1 MLLAATLTFSQSMGA
16 AIPVA
21 AEELTAD
28 TGQETAETEES
39 VQENDDSETTGE
51 AASVPDLEDDEELSL
66 QDDAENAEEEIAEEE
81 NVSETTELSGDNTEN
96 QEAFSDGSEAGESV
110 AANEQY
116 QLNLIFEGA
125 SGGQDLLPN
134 SRVRIKSRLVDT
146 IGYSD
151 VSAYELKVAP
161 VTGGNGVKMAD
172 VSLDGQDIVLD
183 VYNKTGD
190 ARISATAF
198 INGTEVAKREF
209 WVNISEYVI
218 LPEKITDT
226 SGNEINLEVGQ
237 QLDIAKDMK
246 PQLVRYKDGKG
257 DPIPLT
263 GDNYKIV
270 MSQTGPGG
278 EEFRDYDADGLKW
291 IEVPGQDLPI
301 LERTTENS
309 TWFAL
314 LAMERLENG
323 DWHYITRHHYELT
336 SLISNDY
343 DNGHNDDSEEKS
355 SYRLVYDYQDTTGN
369 GAMLPNSQ
377 MTVKTRLADKVNYQ
391 DADDYRLEIIE
402 TSKLGDISVSQDGKN
417 LLIRSGKKTGYGCC
431 YVSVQLPDGN
441 GGYQE
446 AFRKDIWFEV
456 SEYVILPENIT
467 DASGNVINPEIGQKI
482 DLEKDMKPQLVRY
495 KNGKGDPIP
504 VTGDNYKIVISSSTD
519 GSTGEIRW
527 DYDTTN
533 WKWINVPGQELPI
546 LERTSGYET
555 RFGLTA
561 MEKDTD
567 GNWHQIARRQYNL
580 DILPGYNG
588 DDSGNFGDSGHDS
601 DDSEEKSFYNLT
613 YDLEGTTGNGAM
625 LPNSQMTATTYLEDK
640 TKDYQRVDDY
650 KLEILEQSKLAD
662 ISVSADGKKLVI
674 KSGNKTGQ
682 GCCYISVQIPDG
694 KGGYREAFRKDM
706 WFSVSEYVILPEKI
720 TDTSGNEIN
729 LEVGQ
734 QLDIAKDMKPQLVRY
749 KDGKGDPIPVTG
761 DNYKI
766 VISSWTD
773 ESTGTVYPDYD
784 TDGWKWIDVPGQEL
798 PILERTSGYGTHFGL
813 TAMEKSADGN
823 WHQIARR
830 MYEVD
835 TLPGYNGDDSGNFGD
850 SGHDSDDSEEK
861 SFYNLTYD
869 LEGTAGNEAMLPNNE
884 TTIVTDILDKT
895 SGQHPVK
902 DYKLEIIEQSK
913 LAEAT
918 VSPDGK
924 KLIIKSN
931 DKTGVGCCY
940 VAVKLLDKTGEYKE
954 AFRKDI
960 WFEVSEFMLLPENL
974 TDKNGKLLNPA
985 VGESINLANL
995 KVKLVQ
1001 YINGKGDPVEITGN
1015 DIKIVVMSWKDT
1027 ESGKLQYDY
1036 DDEAWNMQKVSGQEL
1051 PIMTRKSDDN
1061 TRLALSAMRKN
1072 KNGEWERL
1080 VRKHFEIGENSSK
1093 HSHSWKAVKTVQA
1106 TCTSKGSRTDKCTS
1120 CDGVRTVTLPAKHT
1134 AVKDAAVAAT
1144 VFKAGKKE
1152 GSHCKVCGK
1161 VLRKQIT
1168 VAKLK
1173 PTISLTT
1180 SSLKMKA
1187 GQSTTAFKAAGLA
1200 KGDYVTKVTSGN
1212 TGIVKVSSVTKKGT
1226 FRLTAGKKAGS
1237 TTVKVILASKKSA
1250 SFKVTV
1256 QRRVVKTSKITVST
1270 KSVTLKK
1277 GTTYR
1282 KLASSVKV
1290 TPVTRQEK
1298 VTYTSSN
1305 KKIVTVTSGGVI
1317 KGLKKG
1323 TATITIRSGSKRTT
1337 CKVTVK

>member
-1 MLLAATLTFSQSMGA
+1 MKKKRIAMLLAAALTFSQSMGA

-39 VQENDDSETTGE
+39 VQENGGSEITGE
-51 AASVPDLEDDEELSL
+51 TASVSDLEDDEELSL
-66 QDDAENAEEEIAEEE
+66 QDDAENAEEVAEEE
-81 NVSETTELSGDNTEN
+81 NTSEIAEISGDNTEN
-96 QEAFSDGSEAGESV
+96 QEVFSDGSEGGES
-110 AANEQY
+110 ATANEQY
-116 QLNLIFEGA
+116 QLNLIYEGT
-125 SGGQDLLPN
+125 SGSQDLLPN
-134 SRVRIKSRLVDT
+134 SRVRMKTRLVDT
-146 IGYSD
+146 TDWSA
-151 VSAYELKVAP
+151 VSTYELKVAP

-209 WVNISEYVI
+209 GINISEYVI
-218 LPEKITDT
+218 LPEKT
-226 SGNEINLEVGQ
+226 INLEAGQ

-257 DPIPLT
+257 DPIPVT

-278 EEFRDYDADGLKW
+278 EELRDYDADGLKW
-291 IEVPGQDLPI
+291 IAVPGQDLPI

-314 LAMERLENG
+314 LAMERSENG
-323 DWHYITRHHYELT
+323 DWHYITRHHYALDP
-336 SLISNDY
+336 LINSDY

-355 SYRLVYDYQDTTGN
+355 SYSLIYDYQDTTGN
-369 GAMLPNSQ
+369 GS
-377 MTVKTRLADKVNYQ
+377 
-391 DADDYRLEIIE
+391 
-402 TSKLGDISVSQDGKN
+402 
-417 LLIRSGKKTGYGCC
+417 
-431 YVSVQLPDGN
+431 
-441 GGYQE
+441 
-446 AFRKDIWFEV
+446 
-456 SEYVILPENIT
+456 
-467 DASGNVINPEIGQKI
+467 
-482 DLEKDMKPQLVRY
+482 
-495 KNGKGDPIP
+495 
-504 VTGDNYKIVISSSTD
+504 
-519 GSTGEIRW
+519 
-527 DYDTTN
+527 
-533 WKWINVPGQELPI
+533 
-546 LERTSGYET
+546 
-555 RFGLTA
+555 
-561 MEKDTD
+561 
-567 GNWHQIARRQYNL
+567 
-580 DILPGYNG
+580 
-588 DDSGNFGDSGHDS
+588 
-601 DDSEEKSFYNLT
+601 
-613 YDLEGTTGNGAM
+613 M
-625 LPNSQMTATTYLEDK
+625 LPNSQMTATTYMEDK

-650 KLEILEQSKLAD
+650 KLEILEQSKLAE

-694 KGGYREAFRKDM
+694 KGGYREAFRKDI
-706 WFSVSEYVILPEKI
+706 WFSVSEYVLLPENI
-720 TDTSGNEIN
+720 TDANGKVFIP
-729 LEVGQ
+729 EVGQ
-734 QLDIAKDMKPQLVRY
+734 QIDILNNMKPQLVRY
-749 KDGKGDPIPVTG
+749 KKGKGDPIPVTG

-766 VISSWTD
+766 VIYSETD
-773 ESTGTVYPDYD
+773 ESTGTVHRDYD
-784 TDGWKWIDVPGQEL
+784 ADGWKWIDVPGQEL
-798 PILERTSGYGTHFGL
+798 PILERTSGYGTWFAL
-813 TAMEKSADGN
+813 VAMEKSADGN

-830 MYEVD
+830 MYELD
-835 TLPGYNGDDSGNFGD
+835 TLPGYNGNDSGSFGD

-884 TTIVTDILDKT
+884 TTIMTDILDKT

-913 LAEAT
+913 LAEAA
-918 VSPDGK
+918 VSSDGK

-940 VAVKLLDKTGEYKE
+940 VAVKLLDKTGKYKE

-995 KVKLVQ
+995 KVKLIQ

-1015 DIKIVVMSWKDT
+1015 DIKIVVMSWRDT

-1036 DDEAWNMQKVSGQEL
+1036 DDEAWNMQKVFGQEL

-1061 TRLALSAMRKN
+1061 TRLALSAIRKN

-1144 VFKAGKKE
+1144 VFKAGKTE

-1161 VLRKQIT
+1161 VLRKQAS

-1173 PTISLTT
+1173 PTISLTA

-1212 TGIVKVSSVTKKGT
+1212 TGIVKVSYVTKKGT

-1256 QRRVVKTSKITVST
+1256 QNGAVKTSKITVST

-1290 TPVTRQEK
+1290 IPVTSQEK

-1305 KKIVTVTSGGVI
+1305 KKIATVTSGGVI

-1323 TATITIRSGSKRTT
+1323 TATITIRSGSKKTT

>member
-1 MLLAATLTFSQSMGA
+1 MKKKRIAMLLAAALTFSQSMSA

-21 AEELTAD
+21 AEKLTAD

-39 VQENDDSETTGE
+39 VQENGGSEITGE
-51 AASVPDLEDDEELSL
+51 TASVSDLEDDEELSL
-66 QDDAENAEEEIAEEE
+66 QDDAENAEEVAEEE
-81 NVSETTELSGDNTEN
+81 NTSEIAEISGDNTEN
-96 QEAFSDGSEAGESV
+96 QEVFSDGSEGGESA

-116 QLNLIFEGA
+116 QLNLIYEGT
-125 SGGQDLLPN
+125 SGSQDLLPN
-134 SRVRIKSRLVDT
+134 SHVRIKTRLVDT
-146 IGYSD
+146 TDWSA
-151 VSAYELKVAP
+151 VSTYELKVAP

-209 WVNISEYVI
+209 GVNISEYVI
-218 LPEKITDT
+218 LPEKT
-226 SGNEINLEVGQ
+226 INLEAGQ

-257 DPIPLT
+257 DPIPVT

-278 EEFRDYDADGLKW
+278 EELRDYDADGLKW
-291 IEVPGQDLPI
+291 IAVPGQDLPI

-314 LAMERLENG
+314 LAMERSENG
-323 DWHYITRHHYELT
+323 DWHYITRHHYALDP
-336 SLISNDY
+336 LINSDY

-355 SYRLVYDYQDTTGN
+355 SYSLIYDYQDTTGN
-369 GAMLPNSQ
+369 GS
-377 MTVKTRLADKVNYQ
+377 
-391 DADDYRLEIIE
+391 
-402 TSKLGDISVSQDGKN
+402 
-417 LLIRSGKKTGYGCC
+417 
-431 YVSVQLPDGN
+431 
-441 GGYQE
+441 
-446 AFRKDIWFEV
+446 
-456 SEYVILPENIT
+456 
-467 DASGNVINPEIGQKI
+467 
-482 DLEKDMKPQLVRY
+482 
-495 KNGKGDPIP
+495 
-504 VTGDNYKIVISSSTD
+504 
-519 GSTGEIRW
+519 
-527 DYDTTN
+527 
-533 WKWINVPGQELPI
+533 
-546 LERTSGYET
+546 
-555 RFGLTA
+555 
-561 MEKDTD
+561 
-567 GNWHQIARRQYNL
+567 
-580 DILPGYNG
+580 
-588 DDSGNFGDSGHDS
+588 
-601 DDSEEKSFYNLT
+601 
-613 YDLEGTTGNGAM
+613 M

-650 KLEILEQSKLAD
+650 KLEILEQSKLAE

-682 GCCYISVQIPDG
+682 GCCYISVQIPDE
-694 KGGYREAFRKDM
+694 KGGYREAFRKDI
-706 WFSVSEYVILPEKI
+706 WFSVSEYVLLPENI
-720 TDTSGNEIN
+720 TDANGKVFIP
-729 LEVGQ
+729 EVGQ
-734 QLDIAKDMKPQLVRY
+734 QIDILNNMKPQLVRY
-749 KDGKGDPIPVTG
+749 KKGKGDPIPVTG

-766 VISSWTD
+766 VIYSETD
-773 ESTGTVYPDYD
+773 ESTGTVHRDYD
-784 TDGWKWIDVPGQEL
+784 ADGWKWIDVPGQEL
-798 PILERTSGYGTHFGL
+798 PILERTSGYGTWFAL
-813 TAMEKSADGN
+813 VAMEKSADGN
-823 WHQIARR
+823 WYQIARR
-830 MYEVD
+830 MYELD
-835 TLPGYNGDDSGNFGD
+835 TLPGYNGNDSGSFDD

-913 LAEAT
+913 LAEAA
-918 VSPDGK
+918 VSSDGK

-940 VAVKLLDKTGEYKE
+940 VAVKLLDKTGKYKE

-995 KVKLVQ
+995 KVKLIQ

-1015 DIKIVVMSWKDT
+1015 DIKIVVMSWRDT

-1036 DDEAWNMQKVSGQEL
+1036 DEEAWNMQKVFGQEL

-1061 TRLALSAMRKN
+1061 TRLALSAIRKN

-1144 VFKAGKKE
+1144 VFKAGKTE

-1161 VLRKQIT
+1161 VLRKQAS

-1173 PTISLTT
+1173 PTISLTA

-1187 GQSTTAFKAAGLA
+1187 GQSTTAFKAAGMA

-1212 TGIVKVSSVTKKGT
+1212 TGIVKVSYVTKKGT

-1256 QRRVVKTSKITVST
+1256 QNGAVKTSKITVST

-1290 TPVTRQEK
+1290 TPVTSPEK

-1305 KKIVTVTSGGVI
+1305 KKIATVTSGGVI

-1323 TATITIRSGSKRTT
+1323 TATITIRSGSKKTT

>member
-1 MLLAATLTFSQSMGA
+1 MKKKRIAMLLVATLTFSQSMGA
-16 AIPVA
+16 VIPVA

-39 VQENDDSETTGE
+39 EEIVQENGGSETTGE

-81 NVSETTELSGDNTEN
+81 NTSETTELSGDNTEN
-96 QEAFSDGSEAGESV
+96 QEAFSDGSEAGESA

-314 LAMERLENG
+314 LAMERSENG

-336 SLISNDY
+336 SLINNDY

-355 SYRLVYDYQDTTGN
+355 SYRLIYDYQD
-369 GAMLPNSQ
+369 
-377 MTVKTRLADKVNYQ
+377 
-391 DADDYRLEIIE
+391 
-402 TSKLGDISVSQDGKN
+402 
-417 LLIRSGKKTGYGCC
+417 
-431 YVSVQLPDGN
+431 
-441 GGYQE
+441 
-446 AFRKDIWFEV
+446 
-456 SEYVILPENIT
+456 
-467 DASGNVINPEIGQKI
+467 
-482 DLEKDMKPQLVRY
+482 
-495 KNGKGDPIP
+495 
-504 VTGDNYKIVISSSTD
+504 
-519 GSTGEIRW
+519 
-527 DYDTTN
+527 
-533 WKWINVPGQELPI
+533 
-546 LERTSGYET
+546 
-555 RFGLTA
+555 
-561 MEKDTD
+561 
-567 GNWHQIARRQYNL
+567 
-580 DILPGYNG
+580 
-588 DDSGNFGDSGHDS
+588 
-601 DDSEEKSFYNLT
+601 
-613 YDLEGTTGNGAM
+613 TTGNGAM

-694 KGGYREAFRKDM
+694 KGGYREAFRKDI

-720 TDTSGNEIN
+720 TDANGNVFIP
-729 LEVGQ
+729 EVGQ

-773 ESTGTVYPDYD
+773 ESTGTVYHDYD

-798 PILERTSGYGTHFGL
+798 PILERTSGYGTYFGL

-830 MYEVD
+830 MYELD

-869 LEGTAGNEAMLPNNE
+869 LEGTAGNESMLPNNE

-902 DYKLEIIEQSK
+902 DYKLEIIEQSR

-974 TDKNGKLLNPA
+974 TDKNGRLLNPA

-1036 DDEAWNMQKVSGQEL
+1036 DDEAWNMQEVSGQEL

-1144 VFKAGKKE
+1144 VFKAGKTE

-1161 VLRKQIT
+1161 VLRKQTT

-1173 PTISLTT
+1173 PTISLTA
-1180 SSLKMKA
+1180 SSLKLKA

-1226 FRLTAGKKAGS
+1226 FRLTVGKKAGS

-1256 QRRVVKTSKITVST
+1256 QSGAVKTSRITVST

-1290 TPVTRQEK
+1290 TPVTSQEK

-1305 KKIVTVTSGGVI
+1305 KKIATVTSGGVI

-1323 TATITIRSGSKRTT
+1323 TATITIRSGSKKTT

>member
-1 MLLAATLTFSQSMGA
+1 MKKKRIAMLLVATLTFSQSMGA
-16 AIPVA
+16 VIPVA

-39 VQENDDSETTGE
+39 EEIVQENDASETTGE

-81 NVSETTELSGDNTEN
+81 NTSETTELFGDNTEN
-96 QEAFSDGSEAGESV
+96 QEAFSDGSEAGES
-110 AANEQY
+110 AEANEQY

-125 SGGQDLLPN
+125 SGSQDLLPN
-134 SRVRIKSRLVDT
+134 SHVRIKSRLVDT
-146 IGYSD
+146 IGCSD

-190 ARISATAF
+190 ARISATAS

-209 WVNISEYVI
+209 WVNI
-218 LPEKITDT
+218 
-226 SGNEINLEVGQ
+226 
-237 QLDIAKDMK
+237 
-246 PQLVRYKDGKG
+246 
-257 DPIPLT
+257 
-263 GDNYKIV
+263 
-270 MSQTGPGG
+270 
-278 EEFRDYDADGLKW
+278 
-291 IEVPGQDLPI
+291 
-301 LERTTENS
+301 
-309 TWFAL
+309 
-314 LAMERLENG
+314 
-323 DWHYITRHHYELT
+323 
-336 SLISNDY
+336 
-343 DNGHNDDSEEKS
+343 
-355 SYRLVYDYQDTTGN
+355 
-369 GAMLPNSQ
+369 
-377 MTVKTRLADKVNYQ
+377 
-391 DADDYRLEIIE
+391 
-402 TSKLGDISVSQDGKN
+402 
-417 LLIRSGKKTGYGCC
+417 
-431 YVSVQLPDGN
+431 
-441 GGYQE
+441 
-446 AFRKDIWFEV
+446 
-456 SEYVILPENIT
+456 
-467 DASGNVINPEIGQKI
+467 
-482 DLEKDMKPQLVRY
+482 
-495 KNGKGDPIP
+495 
-504 VTGDNYKIVISSSTD
+504 
-519 GSTGEIRW
+519 
-527 DYDTTN
+527 
-533 WKWINVPGQELPI
+533 
-546 LERTSGYET
+546 
-555 RFGLTA
+555 
-561 MEKDTD
+561 
-567 GNWHQIARRQYNL
+567 
-580 DILPGYNG
+580 
-588 DDSGNFGDSGHDS
+588 
-601 DDSEEKSFYNLT
+601 
-613 YDLEGTTGNGAM
+613 
-625 LPNSQMTATTYLEDK
+625 
-640 TKDYQRVDDY
+640 
-650 KLEILEQSKLAD
+650 
-662 ISVSADGKKLVI
+662 
-674 KSGNKTGQ
+674 
-682 GCCYISVQIPDG
+682 
-694 KGGYREAFRKDM
+694 
-706 WFSVSEYVILPEKI
+706 SEYVILPEKI

-773 ESTGTVYPDYD
+773 ESTGTVYHDYD

-798 PILERTSGYGTHFGL
+798 PILERTSGYGTYFGL

-830 MYEVD
+830 MYELD

-1051 PIMTRKSDDN
+1051 PIMTRKPDDN

-1256 QRRVVKTSKITVST
+1256 QRGVVKTSKITVST

-1290 TPVTRQEK
+1290 TPVTSQEK

>member
-1 MLLAATLTFSQSMGA
+1 MKKKRIAMLLAAALTFSQSMGA

-39 VQENDDSETTGE
+39 VQENGGSEITGE
-51 AASVPDLEDDEELSL
+51 TASVSDLEDDEELSL
-66 QDDAENAEEEIAEEE
+66 QDDAENAEEVAEEE
-81 NVSETTELSGDNTEN
+81 NTSEIAEISGDNTEN
-96 QEAFSDGSEAGESV
+96 QEVFSDGSEDGES
-110 AANEQY
+110 ATANEQY
-116 QLNLIFEGA
+116 QLNLIYEGT
-125 SGGQDLLPN
+125 SGSQDLLPN
-134 SRVRIKSRLVDT
+134 SHVRIKTRLVDT
-146 IGYSD
+146 TDWSD

-190 ARISATAF
+190 ARISATAS

-314 LAMERLENG
+314 LAMERSENG

-355 SYRLVYDYQDTTGN
+355 SYRLVYDYQD
-369 GAMLPNSQ
+369 
-377 MTVKTRLADKVNYQ
+377 
-391 DADDYRLEIIE
+391 
-402 TSKLGDISVSQDGKN
+402 
-417 LLIRSGKKTGYGCC
+417 
-431 YVSVQLPDGN
+431 
-441 GGYQE
+441 
-446 AFRKDIWFEV
+446 
-456 SEYVILPENIT
+456 
-467 DASGNVINPEIGQKI
+467 
-482 DLEKDMKPQLVRY
+482 
-495 KNGKGDPIP
+495 
-504 VTGDNYKIVISSSTD
+504 
-519 GSTGEIRW
+519 
-527 DYDTTN
+527 
-533 WKWINVPGQELPI
+533 
-546 LERTSGYET
+546 
-555 RFGLTA
+555 
-561 MEKDTD
+561 
-567 GNWHQIARRQYNL
+567 
-580 DILPGYNG
+580 
-588 DDSGNFGDSGHDS
+588 
-601 DDSEEKSFYNLT
+601 
-613 YDLEGTTGNGAM
+613 TTGNGAM

-734 QLDIAKDMKPQLVRY
+734 QLDIAKNMKPQLVRY

-798 PILERTSGYGTHFGL
+798 PILERTSGYGTYFGL

-830 MYEVD
+830 MYELD

-1173 PTISLTT
+1173 PTISLTA

-1256 QRRVVKTSKITVST
+1256 QRGVVKTSKITVST

-1290 TPVTRQEK
+1290 TPVTSQEK

>member
-1 MLLAATLTFSQSMGA
+1 MKKKRIAMFLAAVLTFSQSMGA
-16 AIPVA
+16 AMPVA

-39 VQENDDSETTGE
+39 VQENGGLEITGE
-51 AASVPDLEDDEELSL
+51 TASVPDLEDDEELSL
-66 QDDAENAEEEIAEEE
+66 QDDAENAEEVAEEE
-81 NVSETTELSGDNTEN
+81 NTSEIAEISGDNTEN
-96 QEAFSDGSEAGESV
+96 QEVFSDGSEGGESA
-110 AANEQY
+110 AANAQY
-116 QLNLIFEGA
+116 QLNLIYEGT
-125 SGGQDLLPN
+125 SGSQNLLPN
-134 SRVRIKSRLVDT
+134 SHVRIKTRLLDT
-146 IGYSD
+146 TDWSD

-161 VTGGNGVKMAD
+161 VTDGNGVKMAD
-172 VSLDGQDIVLD
+172 ISLDGQDIVLD
-183 VYNKTGD
+183 VGNKTGG
-190 ARISATAF
+190 ARISTTAF
-198 INGTEVAKREF
+198 INGTEVAKQEF
-209 WVNISEYVI
+209 GVNITEYVI
-218 LPEKITDT
+218 MPEKT
-226 SGNEINLEVGQ
+226 INFEAGQ

-257 DPIPLT
+257 DPIPVT

-278 EEFRDYDADGLKW
+278 EELRDYDADGLKW
-291 IEVPGQDLPI
+291 IAVPGQDLPI

-314 LAMERLENG
+314 LAMERSENE
-323 DWHYITRHHYELT
+323 DWHYITRHHYALDPLLN
-336 SLISNDY
+336 SDY

-355 SYRLVYDYQDTTGN
+355 SYSLIYDYQD
-369 GAMLPNSQ
+369 
-377 MTVKTRLADKVNYQ
+377 
-391 DADDYRLEIIE
+391 
-402 TSKLGDISVSQDGKN
+402 
-417 LLIRSGKKTGYGCC
+417 
-431 YVSVQLPDGN
+431 
-441 GGYQE
+441 
-446 AFRKDIWFEV
+446 
-456 SEYVILPENIT
+456 
-467 DASGNVINPEIGQKI
+467 
-482 DLEKDMKPQLVRY
+482 
-495 KNGKGDPIP
+495 
-504 VTGDNYKIVISSSTD
+504 
-519 GSTGEIRW
+519 
-527 DYDTTN
+527 
-533 WKWINVPGQELPI
+533 
-546 LERTSGYET
+546 
-555 RFGLTA
+555 
-561 MEKDTD
+561 
-567 GNWHQIARRQYNL
+567 
-580 DILPGYNG
+580 
-588 DDSGNFGDSGHDS
+588 
-601 DDSEEKSFYNLT
+601 
-613 YDLEGTTGNGAM
+613 TTGNGAM

-650 KLEILEQSKLAD
+650 KLEILEQSKLAE

-694 KGGYREAFRKDM
+694 KGGYREAFRKDI
-706 WFSVSEYVILPEKI
+706 WFSVSEYVLLPENI
-720 TDTSGNEIN
+720 TDANGKVFIP
-729 LEVGQ
+729 EVGQ
-734 QLDIAKDMKPQLVRY
+734 QIDILNNMKPQLVRY
-749 KDGKGDPIPVTG
+749 KKGKGDPIPVTG

-766 VISSWTD
+766 VIYSGTD
-773 ESTGTVYPDYD
+773 ESTGTVHRDYD
-784 TDGWKWIDVPGQEL
+784 ADGWKWIDVPGQEL
-798 PILERTSGYGTHFGL
+798 PILERTSGYGTWFAL
-813 TAMEKSADGN
+813 AAMEKSGDGN

-830 MYEVD
+830 MYELD
-835 TLPGYNGDDSGNFGD
+835 TLPSYNGDDSGSFGD

-869 LEGTAGNEAMLPNNE
+869 LEGTAGNETMLPNNE

-895 SGQHPVK
+895 SGRHPVK

-913 LAEAT
+913 LAEAA

-940 VAVKLLDKTGEYKE
+940 VAVKLLDKTGKYKE

-995 KVKLVQ
+995 KVKLIQ

-1015 DIKIVVMSWKDT
+1015 DIKIVVMSWRDT

-1061 TRLALSAMRKN
+1061 TRLALSAIRKN

-1134 AVKDAAVAAT
+1134 VVKDAAVAAT
-1144 VFKAGKKE
+1144 VFKAGKTE

-1161 VLRKQIT
+1161 VLRKQIS

-1173 PTISLTT
+1173 PTISLTA

-1256 QRRVVKTSKITVST
+1256 QRGAVKTSKITVST

-1290 TPVTRQEK
+1290 TPVTSQEK

-1305 KKIVTVTSGGVI
+1305 KKIATVTPGGVI

-1323 TATITIRSGSKRTT
+1323 TATITIRSGSKKTT

>member
-1 MLLAATLTFSQSMGA
+1 MKKKRIAMLLVATLTFSQSMGTV
-16 AIPVA
+16 IPAA

-39 VQENDDSETTGE
+39 EEIVQENGGSETTGE
-51 AASVPDLEDDEELSL
+51 AASVPDLEDDEELSI

-81 NVSETTELSGDNTEN
+81 NTSEITELFGDNTEN
-96 QEAFSDGSEAGESV
+96 QEVFNDGSEGGES
-110 AANEQY
+110 AEANEQY

-134 SRVRIKSRLVDT
+134 SHVRIKSRLVDT
-146 IGYSD
+146 IGCSD

-209 WVNISEYVI
+209 GVNISEYVI

-237 QLDIAKDMK
+237 QLDIEKDMK

-257 DPIPLT
+257 DPIPVT

-278 EEFRDYDADGLKW
+278 EELRDYDADGLKW

-301 LERTTENS
+301 LERTTENP

-323 DWHYITRHHYELT
+323 DWHYITRHHYELNPLNN
-336 SLISNDY
+336 SDY

-355 SYRLVYDYQDTTGN
+355 SYRLIYDYQDTTGN
-369 GAMLPNSQ
+369 
-377 MTVKTRLADKVNYQ
+377 
-391 DADDYRLEIIE
+391 E
-402 TSKLGDISVSQDGKN
+402 
-417 LLIRSGKKTGYGCC
+417 
-431 YVSVQLPDGN
+431 
-441 GGYQE
+441 
-446 AFRKDIWFEV
+446 
-456 SEYVILPENIT
+456 
-467 DASGNVINPEIGQKI
+467 
-482 DLEKDMKPQLVRY
+482 
-495 KNGKGDPIP
+495 
-504 VTGDNYKIVISSSTD
+504 
-519 GSTGEIRW
+519 
-527 DYDTTN
+527 
-533 WKWINVPGQELPI
+533 
-546 LERTSGYET
+546 
-555 RFGLTA
+555 
-561 MEKDTD
+561 
-567 GNWHQIARRQYNL
+567 
-580 DILPGYNG
+580 
-588 DDSGNFGDSGHDS
+588 
-601 DDSEEKSFYNLT
+601 
-613 YDLEGTTGNGAM
+613 AM

-720 TDTSGNEIN
+720 TDANGNVIIP
-729 LEVGQ
+729 EVGQ
-734 QLDIAKDMKPQLVRY
+734 QVDIVNNMKPQLVRY

-773 ESTGTVYPDYD
+773 ESTGTVYHDYD

-798 PILERTSGYGTHFGL
+798 PILERTSGYGTYFGL

-823 WHQIARR
+823 WYQIARW
-830 MYEVD
+830 MYELD

-960 WFEVSEFMLLPENL
+960 WFEVSEFMLIPDNL

-1120 CDGVRTVTLPAKHT
+1120 CDGIRTVTLPAKHT
-1134 AVKDAAVAAT
+1134 AVKDAAIAAT

-1173 PTISLTT
+1173 PTISLTA

-1256 QRRVVKTSKITVST
+1256 QRGAVKTSKITVST

-1290 TPVTRQEK
+1290 TPVTSQEK

-1305 KKIVTVTSGGVI
+1305 KKIATVTSGGVI

>member
-1 MLLAATLTFSQSMGA
+1 MKKKRIAMLLVATLTFSQSMGA
-16 AIPVA
+16 VIPVA

-39 VQENDDSETTGE
+39 VQENDDSETIGK

-66 QDDAENAEEEIAEEE
+66 QDDAENAEEEIAEEDT
-81 NVSETTELSGDNTEN
+81 SETTELFGDNTEN
-96 QEAFSDGSEAGESV
+96 QEAFSDGSEAGESAV
-110 AANEQY
+110 ANEQY

-209 WVNISEYVI
+209 GVNISEYVI

-323 DWHYITRHHYELT
+323 DWHYITRHHYELNPLNN
-336 SLISNDY
+336 SDY

-355 SYRLVYDYQDTTGN
+355 SYRLIYDYQD
-369 GAMLPNSQ
+369 
-377 MTVKTRLADKVNYQ
+377 
-391 DADDYRLEIIE
+391 
-402 TSKLGDISVSQDGKN
+402 
-417 LLIRSGKKTGYGCC
+417 
-431 YVSVQLPDGN
+431 
-441 GGYQE
+441 
-446 AFRKDIWFEV
+446 
-456 SEYVILPENIT
+456 
-467 DASGNVINPEIGQKI
+467 
-482 DLEKDMKPQLVRY
+482 
-495 KNGKGDPIP
+495 
-504 VTGDNYKIVISSSTD
+504 
-519 GSTGEIRW
+519 
-527 DYDTTN
+527 
-533 WKWINVPGQELPI
+533 
-546 LERTSGYET
+546 
-555 RFGLTA
+555 
-561 MEKDTD
+561 
-567 GNWHQIARRQYNL
+567 
-580 DILPGYNG
+580 
-588 DDSGNFGDSGHDS
+588 
-601 DDSEEKSFYNLT
+601 
-613 YDLEGTTGNGAM
+613 TTGNGAM

-784 TDGWKWIDVPGQEL
+784 TDVWKWIDVPGQEL
-798 PILERTSGYGTHFGL
+798 PILERTSGYGTYFGL

-830 MYEVD
+830 MYELD

-913 LAEAT
+913 LEEAT

-960 WFEVSEFMLLPENL
+960 WFEVSEFMLLPENM

-1187 GQSTTAFKAAGLA
+1187 SQSTTAFKAAGLA

-1256 QRRVVKTSKITVST
+1256 QRGVVKTSKITVST

-1290 TPVTRQEK
+1290 TPVTSQEK

>member
-1 MLLAATLTFSQSMGA
+1 MKKKRIAMLLVATLTFSQSMGTV
-16 AIPVA
+16 IPAA

-39 VQENDDSETTGE
+39 EEIVQENGGSETTEE
-51 AASVPDLEDDEELSL
+51 AASVPDLEDDEELSI

-81 NVSETTELSGDNTEN
+81 NTSEITELFGDNTEN
-96 QEAFSDGSEAGESV
+96 QEVFNDGSEGGES
-110 AANEQY
+110 AEANEQY
-116 QLNLIFEGA
+116 QLNLIFEGS

-134 SRVRIKSRLVDT
+134 SHVRIKSRLVDT
-146 IGYSD
+146 IGCSD

-209 WVNISEYVI
+209 GVNISEYVI

-257 DPIPLT
+257 DPIPVT

-270 MSQTGPGG
+270 MSQTDPGG
-278 EEFRDYDADGLKW
+278 EELRDYDADGLKW

-323 DWHYITRHHYELT
+323 DWHYITRHHYELNPLNN
-336 SLISNDY
+336 SDY

-355 SYRLVYDYQDTTGN
+355 SYRLIYDYQDTTGN
-369 GAMLPNSQ
+369 
-377 MTVKTRLADKVNYQ
+377 
-391 DADDYRLEIIE
+391 E
-402 TSKLGDISVSQDGKN
+402 
-417 LLIRSGKKTGYGCC
+417 
-431 YVSVQLPDGN
+431 
-441 GGYQE
+441 
-446 AFRKDIWFEV
+446 
-456 SEYVILPENIT
+456 
-467 DASGNVINPEIGQKI
+467 
-482 DLEKDMKPQLVRY
+482 
-495 KNGKGDPIP
+495 
-504 VTGDNYKIVISSSTD
+504 
-519 GSTGEIRW
+519 
-527 DYDTTN
+527 
-533 WKWINVPGQELPI
+533 
-546 LERTSGYET
+546 
-555 RFGLTA
+555 
-561 MEKDTD
+561 
-567 GNWHQIARRQYNL
+567 
-580 DILPGYNG
+580 
-588 DDSGNFGDSGHDS
+588 
-601 DDSEEKSFYNLT
+601 
-613 YDLEGTTGNGAM
+613 AM

-720 TDTSGNEIN
+720 TGTSGNEIN

-749 KDGKGDPIPVTG
+749 KGGKGDPIPVTG

-773 ESTGTVYPDYD
+773 ESTGTVYHDYD

-798 PILERTSGYGTHFGL
+798 PILERTSGYGTYFGL

-960 WFEVSEFMLLPENL
+960 WFEVSEFMLIPDNL

-1120 CDGVRTVTLPAKHT
+1120 CDGIRTVTLPAKHT
-1134 AVKDAAVAAT
+1134 AVKDAAIAAT

-1173 PTISLTT
+1173 PTISLTA

-1256 QRRVVKTSKITVST
+1256 QRGAVKTSKITVST

-1290 TPVTRQEK
+1290 TPVTSQEK

-1305 KKIVTVTSGGVI
+1305 KKIATVTSGGVI

>member
-1 MLLAATLTFSQSMGA
+1 MKKKRIAMLLVATLTFSQSMGA
-16 AIPVA
+16 VIPVA

-28 TGQETAETEES
+28 TGQETAETEEI
-39 VQENDDSETTGE
+39 VQKNGGSETTGE
-51 AASVPDLEDDEELSL
+51 VASVPDLEDEEELSL

-81 NVSETTELSGDNTEN
+81 NTSEITELFGDNTEN
-96 QEAFSDGSEAGESV
+96 QEAFSDGSEAGESA

-161 VTGGNGVKMAD
+161 VTGGNGAKMAD

-314 LAMERLENG
+314 LAMERSENG

-355 SYRLVYDYQDTTGN
+355 SYRLVYDYQD
-369 GAMLPNSQ
+369 
-377 MTVKTRLADKVNYQ
+377 
-391 DADDYRLEIIE
+391 
-402 TSKLGDISVSQDGKN
+402 
-417 LLIRSGKKTGYGCC
+417 
-431 YVSVQLPDGN
+431 
-441 GGYQE
+441 
-446 AFRKDIWFEV
+446 
-456 SEYVILPENIT
+456 
-467 DASGNVINPEIGQKI
+467 
-482 DLEKDMKPQLVRY
+482 
-495 KNGKGDPIP
+495 
-504 VTGDNYKIVISSSTD
+504 
-519 GSTGEIRW
+519 
-527 DYDTTN
+527 
-533 WKWINVPGQELPI
+533 
-546 LERTSGYET
+546 
-555 RFGLTA
+555 
-561 MEKDTD
+561 
-567 GNWHQIARRQYNL
+567 
-580 DILPGYNG
+580 
-588 DDSGNFGDSGHDS
+588 
-601 DDSEEKSFYNLT
+601 
-613 YDLEGTTGNGAM
+613 TTGNGAM

-773 ESTGTVYPDYD
+773 ESTGTVYHDYD
-784 TDGWKWIDVPGQEL
+784 TDVWKWIDVPGQEL
-798 PILERTSGYGTHFGL
+798 PILERTSGYGTYFGL

-830 MYEVD
+830 MYELD

-1036 DDEAWNMQKVSGQEL
+1036 DDEAWNMQKISGQEL

-1120 CDGVRTVTLPAKHT
+1120 CDGIRTVTLPAKHT

-1173 PTISLTT
+1173 PTISLTA
-1180 SSLKMKA
+1180 SSMKMKA

-1256 QRRVVKTSKITVST
+1256 QRGAVKTSKITVST

-1290 TPVTRQEK
+1290 TPVTSQEK

>member
-1 MLLAATLTFSQSMGA
+1 MKKKRIAMLLVATLTFSQSMGA
-16 AIPVA
+16 VIPVA

-28 TGQETAETEES
+28 TGQETAEAEES
-39 VQENDDSETTGE
+39 EKIVQENGGSETTGE
-51 AASVPDLEDDEELSL
+51 AASVPDLEDEEELSL

-81 NVSETTELSGDNTEN
+81 NTSEITELFGDNTEN
-96 QEAFSDGSEAGESV
+96 QEVFNDGSEGGES
-110 AANEQY
+110 AEANEQY

-134 SRVRIKSRLVDT
+134 SHVRIKSRLVDT
-146 IGYSD
+146 IGCSD
-151 VSAYELKVAP
+151 VSAYELKIAP

-190 ARISATAF
+190 ARISATAS

-314 LAMERLENG
+314 LAMERSENG

-336 SLISNDY
+336 SLINNDY

-355 SYRLVYDYQDTTGN
+355 SYRLIYDYQD
-369 GAMLPNSQ
+369 
-377 MTVKTRLADKVNYQ
+377 
-391 DADDYRLEIIE
+391 
-402 TSKLGDISVSQDGKN
+402 
-417 LLIRSGKKTGYGCC
+417 
-431 YVSVQLPDGN
+431 
-441 GGYQE
+441 
-446 AFRKDIWFEV
+446 
-456 SEYVILPENIT
+456 
-467 DASGNVINPEIGQKI
+467 
-482 DLEKDMKPQLVRY
+482 
-495 KNGKGDPIP
+495 
-504 VTGDNYKIVISSSTD
+504 
-519 GSTGEIRW
+519 
-527 DYDTTN
+527 
-533 WKWINVPGQELPI
+533 
-546 LERTSGYET
+546 
-555 RFGLTA
+555 
-561 MEKDTD
+561 
-567 GNWHQIARRQYNL
+567 
-580 DILPGYNG
+580 
-588 DDSGNFGDSGHDS
+588 
-601 DDSEEKSFYNLT
+601 
-613 YDLEGTTGNGAM
+613 TTGNGAM

-720 TDTSGNEIN
+720 TDANGNVIIPEI
-729 LEVGQ
+729 GQ
-734 QLDIAKDMKPQLVRY
+734 QVDIVNNMKPQLVRY

-773 ESTGTVYPDYD
+773 ESTGTVYHDYD

-798 PILERTSGYGTHFGL
+798 PILERTSGYGTYFGL

-830 MYEVD
+830 MYELD

-1120 CDGVRTVTLPAKHT
+1120 CDGIRTVTLPAKHT

-1173 PTISLTT
+1173 PTISLTA
-1180 SSLKMKA
+1180 SSMKMKA

-1256 QRRVVKTSKITVST
+1256 QRGAVKTSKITVST

-1290 TPVTRQEK
+1290 TPVTSQEK

>member
-1 MLLAATLTFSQSMGA
+1 MKKKRIAMLLAATLTFSQSMGA

-51 AASVPDLEDDEELSL
+51 AASVPDLKDDEELSL

-81 NVSETTELSGDNTEN
+81 NTSEITELFGDNTEN
-96 QEAFSDGSEAGESV
+96 QEVFNDGSEGGESA

-161 VTGGNGVKMAD
+161 VTGGNGAKMAD

-270 MSQTGPGG
+270 
-278 EEFRDYDADGLKW
+278 
-291 IEVPGQDLPI
+291 
-301 LERTTENS
+301 
-309 TWFAL
+309 
-314 LAMERLENG
+314 
-323 DWHYITRHHYELT
+323 
-336 SLISNDY
+336 
-343 DNGHNDDSEEKS
+343 
-355 SYRLVYDYQDTTGN
+355 
-369 GAMLPNSQ
+369 
-377 MTVKTRLADKVNYQ
+377 
-391 DADDYRLEIIE
+391 
-402 TSKLGDISVSQDGKN
+402 
-417 LLIRSGKKTGYGCC
+417 
-431 YVSVQLPDGN
+431 
-441 GGYQE
+441 
-446 AFRKDIWFEV
+446 
-456 SEYVILPENIT
+456 
-467 DASGNVINPEIGQKI
+467 
-482 DLEKDMKPQLVRY
+482 
-495 KNGKGDPIP
+495 
-504 VTGDNYKIVISSSTD
+504 
-519 GSTGEIRW
+519 
-527 DYDTTN
+527 
-533 WKWINVPGQELPI
+533 
-546 LERTSGYET
+546 
-555 RFGLTA
+555 
-561 MEKDTD
+561 
-567 GNWHQIARRQYNL
+567 
-580 DILPGYNG
+580 
-588 DDSGNFGDSGHDS
+588 
-601 DDSEEKSFYNLT
+601 
-613 YDLEGTTGNGAM
+613 
-625 LPNSQMTATTYLEDK
+625 
-640 TKDYQRVDDY
+640 
-650 KLEILEQSKLAD
+650 
-662 ISVSADGKKLVI
+662 
-674 KSGNKTGQ
+674 
-682 GCCYISVQIPDG
+682 
-694 KGGYREAFRKDM
+694 
-706 WFSVSEYVILPEKI
+706 
-720 TDTSGNEIN
+720 
-729 LEVGQ
+729 
-734 QLDIAKDMKPQLVRY
+734 
-749 KDGKGDPIPVTG
+749 
-761 DNYKI
+761 
-766 VISSWTD
+766 ISSWTD

-784 TDGWKWIDVPGQEL
+784 TDVWKWIDVPGQEL
-798 PILERTSGYGTHFGL
+798 PILERTSGYGTYFGL

-830 MYEVD
+830 MYELD

-960 WFEVSEFMLLPENL
+960 WFEVSEFMLLPENM

-1187 GQSTTAFKAAGLA
+1187 SQSTTAFKAAGLA

-1256 QRRVVKTSKITVST
+1256 QRGVVKTSKITVST

-1290 TPVTRQEK
+1290 TPVTSQEK

>member
-1 MLLAATLTFSQSMGA
+1 MKKKRIAMLLVATLTFSQSMGA
-16 AIPVA
+16 VIPVA

-39 VQENDDSETTGE
+39 EEIVQENGGSETTGE
-51 AASVPDLEDDEELSL
+51 AASVPDLEDEEELSL

-81 NVSETTELSGDNTEN
+81 NTSEITELFGDNTEN
-96 QEAFSDGSEAGESV
+96 QEVFNDGSEGGES
-110 AANEQY
+110 AEANEQY

-134 SRVRIKSRLVDT
+134 SHVRIKSRLVDT
-146 IGYSD
+146 IGCSD

-323 DWHYITRHHYELT
+323 DWHYITRHYYELNPLNN
-336 SLISNDY
+336 SDY

-355 SYRLVYDYQDTTGN
+355 SYRLVYDYQD
-369 GAMLPNSQ
+369 
-377 MTVKTRLADKVNYQ
+377 
-391 DADDYRLEIIE
+391 
-402 TSKLGDISVSQDGKN
+402 
-417 LLIRSGKKTGYGCC
+417 
-431 YVSVQLPDGN
+431 
-441 GGYQE
+441 
-446 AFRKDIWFEV
+446 
-456 SEYVILPENIT
+456 
-467 DASGNVINPEIGQKI
+467 
-482 DLEKDMKPQLVRY
+482 
-495 KNGKGDPIP
+495 
-504 VTGDNYKIVISSSTD
+504 
-519 GSTGEIRW
+519 
-527 DYDTTN
+527 
-533 WKWINVPGQELPI
+533 
-546 LERTSGYET
+546 
-555 RFGLTA
+555 
-561 MEKDTD
+561 
-567 GNWHQIARRQYNL
+567 
-580 DILPGYNG
+580 
-588 DDSGNFGDSGHDS
+588 
-601 DDSEEKSFYNLT
+601 
-613 YDLEGTTGNGAM
+613 TTGNGAM

-773 ESTGTVYPDYD
+773 ESTGTVYHDYD

-1256 QRRVVKTSKITVST
+1256 QRGVVKTSKITVST

-1290 TPVTRQEK
+1290 TPVTSQEK

-1323 TATITIRSGSKRTT
+1323 NATITIRSGSKRTT

>member
-1 MLLAATLTFSQSMGA
+1 MKKKRIAMLLVATLTFSQSMGA
-16 AIPVA
+16 VIPVA

-51 AASVPDLEDDEELSL
+51 AASVPDLKDDEELSL

-81 NVSETTELSGDNTEN
+81 NTSEITELFGDNTEN
-96 QEAFSDGSEAGESV
+96 QEVFNDGSEGGESA

-161 VTGGNGVKMAD
+161 VTGGNGAKMAD

-314 LAMERLENG
+314 LAMERSENG

-355 SYRLVYDYQDTTGN
+355 SYRLVYDYQD
-369 GAMLPNSQ
+369 
-377 MTVKTRLADKVNYQ
+377 
-391 DADDYRLEIIE
+391 
-402 TSKLGDISVSQDGKN
+402 
-417 LLIRSGKKTGYGCC
+417 
-431 YVSVQLPDGN
+431 
-441 GGYQE
+441 
-446 AFRKDIWFEV
+446 
-456 SEYVILPENIT
+456 
-467 DASGNVINPEIGQKI
+467 
-482 DLEKDMKPQLVRY
+482 
-495 KNGKGDPIP
+495 
-504 VTGDNYKIVISSSTD
+504 
-519 GSTGEIRW
+519 
-527 DYDTTN
+527 
-533 WKWINVPGQELPI
+533 
-546 LERTSGYET
+546 
-555 RFGLTA
+555 
-561 MEKDTD
+561 
-567 GNWHQIARRQYNL
+567 
-580 DILPGYNG
+580 
-588 DDSGNFGDSGHDS
+588 
-601 DDSEEKSFYNLT
+601 
-613 YDLEGTTGNGAM
+613 TTGNGAM

-773 ESTGTVYPDYD
+773 ESTGTVYHDYD

-798 PILERTSGYGTHFGL
+798 PILERTSGYGTYFGL

-830 MYEVD
+830 MYELD

-918 VSPDGK
+918 VSSDGK

-1144 VFKAGKKE
+1144 VFKAGKTE

-1161 VLRKQIT
+1161 VLRKQAS

-1173 PTISLTT
+1173 PTISLTA

-1256 QRRVVKTSKITVST
+1256 QRGVVKTSKITVST

-1290 TPVTRQEK
+1290 TPVTSQEK

-1305 KKIVTVTSGGVI
+1305 KKIATVTSGGVI
-1317 KGLKKG
+1317 KGLKK
-1323 TATITIRSGSKRTT
+1323 
-1337 CKVTVK
+1337 

>member
-1 MLLAATLTFSQSMGA
+1 MKKKRIAMLLAAALTFSQSMGA

-39 VQENDDSETTGE
+39 VQENGGSEITGE
-51 AASVPDLEDDEELSL
+51 TASVSDLEDDEELSL
-66 QDDAENAEEEIAEEE
+66 QDDAENAEEVAEEE
-81 NVSETTELSGDNTEN
+81 NTSEIAEISGDNTEN
-96 QEAFSDGSEAGESV
+96 QEVFSDGSEGGES
-110 AANEQY
+110 ATANEQY
-116 QLNLIFEGA
+116 QLNLIYEGT
-125 SGGQDLLPN
+125 SGSQDLLPN
-134 SRVRIKSRLVDT
+134 SRVRMKTRLVDT
-146 IGYSD
+146 TDWSA
-151 VSAYELKVAP
+151 VSTYELKVAP

-190 ARISATAF
+190 ARIFATAF

-209 WVNISEYVI
+209 GINISEYVI
-218 LPEKITDT
+218 LPEKT
-226 SGNEINLEVGQ
+226 INLEAGQ

-257 DPIPLT
+257 DPIPVT

-278 EEFRDYDADGLKW
+278 EELRDYDADGLKW
-291 IEVPGQDLPI
+291 IAVPGQDLPI

-314 LAMERLENG
+314 LAMERSENG
-323 DWHYITRHHYELT
+323 DWHYITRHHYALDP
-336 SLISNDY
+336 LINSDY

-355 SYRLVYDYQDTTGN
+355 SYSLIYDYQDTTGN
-369 GAMLPNSQ
+369 GS
-377 MTVKTRLADKVNYQ
+377 
-391 DADDYRLEIIE
+391 
-402 TSKLGDISVSQDGKN
+402 
-417 LLIRSGKKTGYGCC
+417 
-431 YVSVQLPDGN
+431 
-441 GGYQE
+441 
-446 AFRKDIWFEV
+446 
-456 SEYVILPENIT
+456 
-467 DASGNVINPEIGQKI
+467 
-482 DLEKDMKPQLVRY
+482 
-495 KNGKGDPIP
+495 
-504 VTGDNYKIVISSSTD
+504 
-519 GSTGEIRW
+519 
-527 DYDTTN
+527 
-533 WKWINVPGQELPI
+533 
-546 LERTSGYET
+546 
-555 RFGLTA
+555 
-561 MEKDTD
+561 
-567 GNWHQIARRQYNL
+567 
-580 DILPGYNG
+580 
-588 DDSGNFGDSGHDS
+588 
-601 DDSEEKSFYNLT
+601 
-613 YDLEGTTGNGAM
+613 M

-650 KLEILEQSKLAD
+650 KLEILEQSKLAE

-694 KGGYREAFRKDM
+694 KGGYREAFRKDI
-706 WFSVSEYVILPEKI
+706 WFSVSEYVLLPENI
-720 TDTSGNEIN
+720 TDANGKVFIP
-729 LEVGQ
+729 EVGQ
-734 QLDIAKDMKPQLVRY
+734 QIDILNNMKPQLVRY
-749 KDGKGDPIPVTG
+749 KKGKGDPIPVTG

-766 VISSWTD
+766 VIYSETD
-773 ESTGTVYPDYD
+773 ESTGTVHRDYD
-784 TDGWKWIDVPGQEL
+784 ADGWKWIDVPGQEL
-798 PILERTSGYGTHFGL
+798 PILERTSGYGTWFAL
-813 TAMEKSADGN
+813 VAMEKSADGN
-823 WHQIARR
+823 WYQIARR
-830 MYEVD
+830 MYELD
-835 TLPGYNGDDSGNFGD
+835 TLPGYNGNDSGSFGD

-913 LAEAT
+913 LAEAA
-918 VSPDGK
+918 VSSDGK

-940 VAVKLLDKTGEYKE
+940 VAVKLLDKTGKYKE

-995 KVKLVQ
+995 KVKLIQ

-1015 DIKIVVMSWKDT
+1015 DIKIVVMSWRDT

-1036 DDEAWNMQKVSGQEL
+1036 DEEAWNMQKVSGQEL

-1061 TRLALSAMRKN
+1061 TRLALSAIRKN

-1080 VRKHFEIGENSSK
+1080 VRKHFEIVENSSK

-1134 AVKDAAVAAT
+1134 VVKDAAVAAT
-1144 VFKAGKKE
+1144 VFKTGKTE

-1161 VLRKQIT
+1161 VLRKQAS

-1173 PTISLTT
+1173 PTISLTA

-1212 TGIVKVSSVTKKGT
+1212 TGIVKVSYVTKKGT

-1256 QRRVVKTSKITVST
+1256 QNGAVKTSKITVST

-1290 TPVTRQEK
+1290 TPVTSPEK

-1305 KKIVTVTSGGVI
+1305 KKIATVTSGGVI

-1323 TATITIRSGSKRTT
+1323 TATITIRSGSKKTT

>member
-1 MLLAATLTFSQSMGA
+1 MKKKRIAMLLVATLTFSQSMGA
-16 AIPVA
+16 VIPVA

-39 VQENDDSETTGE
+39 EEIVQENDASETTGE
-51 AASVPDLEDDEELSL
+51 AASVPDLEDEEELSL

-81 NVSETTELSGDNTEN
+81 NTSETTELFGDNTEN
-96 QEAFSDGSEAGESV
+96 QEVFNDGSEGGESA

-161 VTGGNGVKMAD
+161 VTGGNGAKMAD

-257 DPIPLT
+257 DPIP
-263 GDNYKIV
+263 
-270 MSQTGPGG
+270 
-278 EEFRDYDADGLKW
+278 
-291 IEVPGQDLPI
+291 
-301 LERTTENS
+301 
-309 TWFAL
+309 
-314 LAMERLENG
+314 
-323 DWHYITRHHYELT
+323 
-336 SLISNDY
+336 
-343 DNGHNDDSEEKS
+343 
-355 SYRLVYDYQDTTGN
+355 
-369 GAMLPNSQ
+369 
-377 MTVKTRLADKVNYQ
+377 
-391 DADDYRLEIIE
+391 
-402 TSKLGDISVSQDGKN
+402 
-417 LLIRSGKKTGYGCC
+417 
-431 YVSVQLPDGN
+431 
-441 GGYQE
+441 
-446 AFRKDIWFEV
+446 
-456 SEYVILPENIT
+456 
-467 DASGNVINPEIGQKI
+467 
-482 DLEKDMKPQLVRY
+482 
-495 KNGKGDPIP
+495 
-504 VTGDNYKIVISSSTD
+504 
-519 GSTGEIRW
+519 
-527 DYDTTN
+527 
-533 WKWINVPGQELPI
+533 
-546 LERTSGYET
+546 
-555 RFGLTA
+555 
-561 MEKDTD
+561 
-567 GNWHQIARRQYNL
+567 
-580 DILPGYNG
+580 
-588 DDSGNFGDSGHDS
+588 
-601 DDSEEKSFYNLT
+601 
-613 YDLEGTTGNGAM
+613 
-625 LPNSQMTATTYLEDK
+625 
-640 TKDYQRVDDY
+640 
-650 KLEILEQSKLAD
+650 
-662 ISVSADGKKLVI
+662 
-674 KSGNKTGQ
+674 
-682 GCCYISVQIPDG
+682 
-694 KGGYREAFRKDM
+694 
-706 WFSVSEYVILPEKI
+706 
-720 TDTSGNEIN
+720 
-729 LEVGQ
+729 
-734 QLDIAKDMKPQLVRY
+734 
-749 KDGKGDPIPVTG
+749 VTG

-773 ESTGTVYPDYD
+773 ESTGTVYHDYD

-798 PILERTSGYGTHFGL
+798 PILERTSGYGTYFGL

-830 MYEVD
+830 MYELD

-1173 PTISLTT
+1173 PTISLTA

-1200 KGDYVTKVTSGN
+1200 KGDYVTRVTSGN
-1212 TGIVKVSSVTKKGT
+1212 TGIVKVSSVTKKGA

-1256 QRRVVKTSKITVST
+1256 QRGVVKTSKITVST

-1290 TPVTRQEK
+1290 TPVTSQEK

-1323 TATITIRSGSKRTT
+1323 NATITIRSGSKRTT

>member
-1 MLLAATLTFSQSMGA
+1 MKKKRIAMLLVATLTFSQSMGA
-16 AIPVA
+16 VIPVA

-39 VQENDDSETTGE
+39 EEIVQENDASETTGE

-81 NVSETTELSGDNTEN
+81 NTSETTELFGDNTEN
-96 QEAFSDGSEAGESV
+96 QEAFSDGSEAGES
-110 AANEQY
+110 AEANEQY

-125 SGGQDLLPN
+125 SGSQDLLPN
-134 SRVRIKSRLVDT
+134 SHVRIKSRLVDT
-146 IGYSD
+146 IGCSD

-190 ARISATAF
+190 ARISATAS

-209 WVNISEYVI
+209 WVNI
-218 LPEKITDT
+218 
-226 SGNEINLEVGQ
+226 
-237 QLDIAKDMK
+237 
-246 PQLVRYKDGKG
+246 
-257 DPIPLT
+257 
-263 GDNYKIV
+263 
-270 MSQTGPGG
+270 
-278 EEFRDYDADGLKW
+278 
-291 IEVPGQDLPI
+291 
-301 LERTTENS
+301 
-309 TWFAL
+309 
-314 LAMERLENG
+314 
-323 DWHYITRHHYELT
+323 
-336 SLISNDY
+336 
-343 DNGHNDDSEEKS
+343 
-355 SYRLVYDYQDTTGN
+355 
-369 GAMLPNSQ
+369 
-377 MTVKTRLADKVNYQ
+377 
-391 DADDYRLEIIE
+391 
-402 TSKLGDISVSQDGKN
+402 
-417 LLIRSGKKTGYGCC
+417 
-431 YVSVQLPDGN
+431 
-441 GGYQE
+441 
-446 AFRKDIWFEV
+446 
-456 SEYVILPENIT
+456 
-467 DASGNVINPEIGQKI
+467 
-482 DLEKDMKPQLVRY
+482 
-495 KNGKGDPIP
+495 
-504 VTGDNYKIVISSSTD
+504 
-519 GSTGEIRW
+519 
-527 DYDTTN
+527 
-533 WKWINVPGQELPI
+533 
-546 LERTSGYET
+546 
-555 RFGLTA
+555 
-561 MEKDTD
+561 
-567 GNWHQIARRQYNL
+567 
-580 DILPGYNG
+580 
-588 DDSGNFGDSGHDS
+588 
-601 DDSEEKSFYNLT
+601 
-613 YDLEGTTGNGAM
+613 
-625 LPNSQMTATTYLEDK
+625 
-640 TKDYQRVDDY
+640 
-650 KLEILEQSKLAD
+650 
-662 ISVSADGKKLVI
+662 
-674 KSGNKTGQ
+674 
-682 GCCYISVQIPDG
+682 
-694 KGGYREAFRKDM
+694 
-706 WFSVSEYVILPEKI
+706 SEYVILPEKI

-773 ESTGTVYPDYD
+773 ESTGTVYHDYD

-798 PILERTSGYGTHFGL
+798 PILERTSGYGTYFGL

-830 MYEVD
+830 MYELD

-1256 QRRVVKTSKITVST
+1256 QRGVVKTSKITVST

-1290 TPVTRQEK
+1290 TPVTSQEK

>member
-1 MLLAATLTFSQSMGA
+1 
-16 AIPVA
+16 
-21 AEELTAD
+21 
-28 TGQETAETEES
+28 
-39 VQENDDSETTGE
+39 
-51 AASVPDLEDDEELSL
+51 
-66 QDDAENAEEEIAEEE
+66 
-81 NVSETTELSGDNTEN
+81 
-96 QEAFSDGSEAGESV
+96 
-110 AANEQY
+110 
-116 QLNLIFEGA
+116 
-125 SGGQDLLPN
+125 
-134 SRVRIKSRLVDT
+134 
-146 IGYSD
+146 
-151 VSAYELKVAP
+151 
-161 VTGGNGVKMAD
+161 MAD

-257 DPIPLT
+257 DPIPVT

-278 EEFRDYDADGLKW
+278 EELRDYDADGLKW
-291 IEVPGQDLPI
+291 IAVPGQDLPI

-323 DWHYITRHHYELT
+323 DWHYITRHYYELNP
-336 SLISNDY
+336 LINSDY

-355 SYRLVYDYQDTTGN
+355 SYSLIYDYQDTTGN
-369 GAMLPNSQ
+369 GS
-377 MTVKTRLADKVNYQ
+377 
-391 DADDYRLEIIE
+391 
-402 TSKLGDISVSQDGKN
+402 
-417 LLIRSGKKTGYGCC
+417 
-431 YVSVQLPDGN
+431 
-441 GGYQE
+441 
-446 AFRKDIWFEV
+446 
-456 SEYVILPENIT
+456 
-467 DASGNVINPEIGQKI
+467 
-482 DLEKDMKPQLVRY
+482 
-495 KNGKGDPIP
+495 
-504 VTGDNYKIVISSSTD
+504 
-519 GSTGEIRW
+519 
-527 DYDTTN
+527 
-533 WKWINVPGQELPI
+533 
-546 LERTSGYET
+546 
-555 RFGLTA
+555 
-561 MEKDTD
+561 
-567 GNWHQIARRQYNL
+567 
-580 DILPGYNG
+580 
-588 DDSGNFGDSGHDS
+588 
-601 DDSEEKSFYNLT
+601 
-613 YDLEGTTGNGAM
+613 M

-694 KGGYREAFRKDM
+694 KGGYREAFRKDI
-706 WFSVSEYVILPEKI
+706 WFSVSEYVLLPENI
-720 TDTSGNEIN
+720 TDANGKVFIP
-729 LEVGQ
+729 EVGQ
-734 QLDIAKDMKPQLVRY
+734 QIDILNNMKPQLVRY
-749 KDGKGDPIPVTG
+749 KKGKGDPIPVTG

-766 VISSWTD
+766 VIYSETD
-773 ESTGTVYPDYD
+773 ESTGTVHRDYD
-784 TDGWKWIDVPGQEL
+784 ADGWKWIDVPGQEL
-798 PILERTSGYGTHFGL
+798 PILERTSGYGTWFAL
-813 TAMEKSADGN
+813 VAMEKSADGN
-823 WHQIARR
+823 WYQIARR
-830 MYEVD
+830 MYELD
-835 TLPGYNGDDSGNFGD
+835 TLPGYNGNDSGSFGD

-913 LAEAT
+913 LAEAA
-918 VSPDGK
+918 VSSDGK

-995 KVKLVQ
+995 KVKLIQ

-1061 TRLALSAMRKN
+1061 TRLALSAIRKN

-1134 AVKDAAVAAT
+1134 VVKDAAVAAT
-1144 VFKAGKKE
+1144 VFKAGKTE

-1161 VLRKQIT
+1161 VLRKQAS

-1173 PTISLTT
+1173 PTISLTA

-1256 QRRVVKTSKITVST
+1256 QNGAVKTSKITVST

-1290 TPVTRQEK
+1290 TPVTSQEK

-1305 KKIVTVTSGGVI
+1305 KKIATVTSGGVI

-1323 TATITIRSGSKRTT
+1323 TATITIRSGSKKTT

>member
-1 MLLAATLTFSQSMGA
+1 MTNKGEYDSQSSNEYSIIIVEKTKMGESYEEKEDCDASGCSQSMGA

-39 VQENDDSETTGE
+39 VQENGGSEITGE
-51 AASVPDLEDDEELSL
+51 TASVSDLEDDEELSL
-66 QDDAENAEEEIAEEE
+66 QDDAENAEEVAEEE
-81 NVSETTELSGDNTEN
+81 NTSEIAEISGDNTEN
-96 QEAFSDGSEAGESV
+96 QEVFSDGSEGGES
-110 AANEQY
+110 ATANEQY
-116 QLNLIFEGA
+116 QLNLIYEGT
-125 SGGQDLLPN
+125 SGSQDLLPN
-134 SRVRIKSRLVDT
+134 SRVRMKTRLVDT
-146 IGYSD
+146 TDWSA
-151 VSAYELKVAP
+151 VSTYELKVAP

-209 WVNISEYVI
+209 GVNISEYVI
-218 LPEKITDT
+218 LPEKT
-226 SGNEINLEVGQ
+226 INLEAGQ

-257 DPIPLT
+257 DPIPVT

-278 EEFRDYDADGLKW
+278 EELRDYDADGLKW
-291 IEVPGQDLPI
+291 IAVPGQDLPI

-314 LAMERLENG
+314 LAMERSENG
-323 DWHYITRHHYELT
+323 DWHYITRHHYALDP
-336 SLISNDY
+336 LINSDY

-355 SYRLVYDYQDTTGN
+355 SYSLIYDYQDTTGN
-369 GAMLPNSQ
+369 GS
-377 MTVKTRLADKVNYQ
+377 
-391 DADDYRLEIIE
+391 
-402 TSKLGDISVSQDGKN
+402 
-417 LLIRSGKKTGYGCC
+417 
-431 YVSVQLPDGN
+431 
-441 GGYQE
+441 
-446 AFRKDIWFEV
+446 
-456 SEYVILPENIT
+456 
-467 DASGNVINPEIGQKI
+467 
-482 DLEKDMKPQLVRY
+482 
-495 KNGKGDPIP
+495 
-504 VTGDNYKIVISSSTD
+504 
-519 GSTGEIRW
+519 
-527 DYDTTN
+527 
-533 WKWINVPGQELPI
+533 
-546 LERTSGYET
+546 
-555 RFGLTA
+555 
-561 MEKDTD
+561 
-567 GNWHQIARRQYNL
+567 
-580 DILPGYNG
+580 
-588 DDSGNFGDSGHDS
+588 
-601 DDSEEKSFYNLT
+601 
-613 YDLEGTTGNGAM
+613 M

-650 KLEILEQSKLAD
+650 KLEILEQSKLAE

-694 KGGYREAFRKDM
+694 KGGYREAFRKDI
-706 WFSVSEYVILPEKI
+706 WFSVSEYVLLPENI
-720 TDTSGNEIN
+720 TDANGKVFIP
-729 LEVGQ
+729 EVGQ
-734 QLDIAKDMKPQLVRY
+734 QIDILNNMKPQLVRY
-749 KDGKGDPIPVTG
+749 KKGKGDPIPVTG

-766 VISSWTD
+766 VIYSETD
-773 ESTGTVYPDYD
+773 ESTGTVHRDYD
-784 TDGWKWIDVPGQEL
+784 ADGWKWIDVPGQEL
-798 PILERTSGYGTHFGL
+798 PILERTSGYGTWFAL
-813 TAMEKSADGN
+813 VAMEKSADGN

-830 MYEVD
+830 MYELD
-835 TLPGYNGDDSGNFGD
+835 TLPGYNGNDSGSFGD

-884 TTIVTDILDKT
+884 TTIMTDILDKT

-913 LAEAT
+913 LAEAA
-918 VSPDGK
+918 VSSDGK

-940 VAVKLLDKTGEYKE
+940 VAVKLLDKTGKYKE

-995 KVKLVQ
+995 KVKLIQ

-1015 DIKIVVMSWKDT
+1015 DIKIVVMSWRDT

-1036 DDEAWNMQKVSGQEL
+1036 DEEAWNMQKVSGQEL
-1051 PIMTRKSDDN
+1051 PIMTRRSDDN
-1061 TRLALSAMRKN
+1061 TRLALSAIRKN

-1134 AVKDAAVAAT
+1134 VVKDAAVAAT
-1144 VFKAGKKE
+1144 VFKAGKTE

-1161 VLRKQIT
+1161 VLRKQAS

-1173 PTISLTT
+1173 PTISLTA

-1187 GQSTTAFKAAGLA
+1187 DQSTTAFKAAGLA

-1256 QRRVVKTSKITVST
+1256 QNGAVKTSKITVST

-1290 TPVTRQEK
+1290 TPVTSPEK

-1305 KKIVTVTSGGVI
+1305 KKIATVTSGGVI

-1323 TATITIRSGSKRTT
+1323 TATITIRSGSKKTT

>member
-1 MLLAATLTFSQSMGA
+1 MKKKRIAMLLVATLTFSQSMGA
-16 AIPVA
+16 VIPVA

-39 VQENDDSETTGE
+39 EEIVQENGGSETTGE

-81 NVSETTELSGDNTEN
+81 NVSETTELFGDNTEN
-96 QEAFSDGSEAGESV
+96 QEVFSDGSEGGES
-110 AANEQY
+110 AEANEQY

-209 WVNISEYVI
+209 GVNISEYVI

-257 DPIPLT
+257 DPIPVT

-278 EEFRDYDADGLKW
+278 EELRDYDADGLKW

-369 GAMLPNSQ
+369 
-377 MTVKTRLADKVNYQ
+377 
-391 DADDYRLEIIE
+391 E
-402 TSKLGDISVSQDGKN
+402 
-417 LLIRSGKKTGYGCC
+417 
-431 YVSVQLPDGN
+431 
-441 GGYQE
+441 
-446 AFRKDIWFEV
+446 
-456 SEYVILPENIT
+456 
-467 DASGNVINPEIGQKI
+467 
-482 DLEKDMKPQLVRY
+482 
-495 KNGKGDPIP
+495 
-504 VTGDNYKIVISSSTD
+504 
-519 GSTGEIRW
+519 
-527 DYDTTN
+527 
-533 WKWINVPGQELPI
+533 
-546 LERTSGYET
+546 
-555 RFGLTA
+555 
-561 MEKDTD
+561 
-567 GNWHQIARRQYNL
+567 
-580 DILPGYNG
+580 
-588 DDSGNFGDSGHDS
+588 
-601 DDSEEKSFYNLT
+601 
-613 YDLEGTTGNGAM
+613 AM

-720 TDTSGNEIN
+720 TDANGNVIIP
-729 LEVGQ
+729 EVGQ
-734 QLDIAKDMKPQLVRY
+734 QVDIVNNMKPQLVRY

-773 ESTGTVYPDYD
+773 ESTGTVYHDYD

-798 PILERTSGYGTHFGL
+798 PILERTSGYGTYFGL

-1120 CDGVRTVTLPAKHT
+1120 CDGIRTVTLPAKHT
-1134 AVKDAAVAAT
+1134 AVKDAAIAAT

-1173 PTISLTT
+1173 PTISLTA

-1256 QRRVVKTSKITVST
+1256 QRGAVKTSKITVST

-1290 TPVTRQEK
+1290 TPVTSQEK

-1305 KKIVTVTSGGVI
+1305 KKIATVTSGGVI

>member
-1 MLLAATLTFSQSMGA
+1 MKKKRIAMLLVATLTFSQSMGA
-16 AIPVA
+16 VIPVA

-28 TGQETAETEES
+28 TGQETAETEEI
-39 VQENDDSETTGE
+39 VQKNGGSETTGE
-51 AASVPDLEDDEELSL
+51 VASVPDLEDEEELSL

-81 NVSETTELSGDNTEN
+81 NTSEITELFGDNTEN
-96 QEAFSDGSEAGESV
+96 QEAFSDGSEAGESA

-161 VTGGNGVKMAD
+161 VTGGNGAKMAD

-257 DPIPLT
+257 DPIP
-263 GDNYKIV
+263 
-270 MSQTGPGG
+270 
-278 EEFRDYDADGLKW
+278 
-291 IEVPGQDLPI
+291 
-301 LERTTENS
+301 
-309 TWFAL
+309 
-314 LAMERLENG
+314 
-323 DWHYITRHHYELT
+323 
-336 SLISNDY
+336 
-343 DNGHNDDSEEKS
+343 
-355 SYRLVYDYQDTTGN
+355 
-369 GAMLPNSQ
+369 
-377 MTVKTRLADKVNYQ
+377 
-391 DADDYRLEIIE
+391 
-402 TSKLGDISVSQDGKN
+402 
-417 LLIRSGKKTGYGCC
+417 
-431 YVSVQLPDGN
+431 
-441 GGYQE
+441 
-446 AFRKDIWFEV
+446 
-456 SEYVILPENIT
+456 
-467 DASGNVINPEIGQKI
+467 
-482 DLEKDMKPQLVRY
+482 
-495 KNGKGDPIP
+495 
-504 VTGDNYKIVISSSTD
+504 
-519 GSTGEIRW
+519 
-527 DYDTTN
+527 
-533 WKWINVPGQELPI
+533 
-546 LERTSGYET
+546 
-555 RFGLTA
+555 
-561 MEKDTD
+561 
-567 GNWHQIARRQYNL
+567 
-580 DILPGYNG
+580 
-588 DDSGNFGDSGHDS
+588 
-601 DDSEEKSFYNLT
+601 
-613 YDLEGTTGNGAM
+613 
-625 LPNSQMTATTYLEDK
+625 
-640 TKDYQRVDDY
+640 
-650 KLEILEQSKLAD
+650 
-662 ISVSADGKKLVI
+662 
-674 KSGNKTGQ
+674 
-682 GCCYISVQIPDG
+682 
-694 KGGYREAFRKDM
+694 
-706 WFSVSEYVILPEKI
+706 
-720 TDTSGNEIN
+720 
-729 LEVGQ
+729 
-734 QLDIAKDMKPQLVRY
+734 
-749 KDGKGDPIPVTG
+749 VTG

-773 ESTGTVYPDYD
+773 ESTGTVYHDYD

-798 PILERTSGYGTHFGL
+798 PILERTSGYGTYFGL
-813 TAMEKSADGN
+813 TAMEKSVDGN
-823 WHQIARR
+823 WYQIARR
-830 MYEVD
+830 MYELD

-1080 VRKHFEIGENSSK
+1080 LRKHFEIGENSSK

-1173 PTISLTT
+1173 PTISLTA

-1200 KGDYVTKVTSGN
+1200 KGDYVTRVTSGN
-1212 TGIVKVSSVTKKGT
+1212 TGIVKVSSVTKKGA

-1256 QRRVVKTSKITVST
+1256 QRGVVKTSKITVST

-1290 TPVTRQEK
+1290 TPVTSQEK

-1323 TATITIRSGSKRTT
+1323 NATITIRSGSKRTT

>member
-1 MLLAATLTFSQSMGA
+1 MKKKRIAMLLAAALTFSQSMGA

-39 VQENDDSETTGE
+39 VQENGGSEITGE
-51 AASVPDLEDDEELSL
+51 TASVSDLEDDEELSL
-66 QDDAENAEEEIAEEE
+66 QDDAENAEEVAEEE
-81 NVSETTELSGDNTEN
+81 NTSEIAEISGDNTEN
-96 QEAFSDGSEAGESV
+96 QEVFSDGSEGGES
-110 AANEQY
+110 ATANEQY
-116 QLNLIFEGA
+116 QLNLIYEGT
-125 SGGQDLLPN
+125 SGSQDLLPN
-134 SRVRIKSRLVDT
+134 SRVRMKTRLVDT
-146 IGYSD
+146 TDWSA
-151 VSAYELKVAP
+151 VSTYELKVAP

-209 WVNISEYVI
+209 GINISEYVI
-218 LPEKITDT
+218 LPEKT
-226 SGNEINLEVGQ
+226 INLE
-237 QLDIAKDMK
+237 A
-246 PQLVRYKDGKG
+246 
-257 DPIPLT
+257 
-263 GDNYKIV
+263 
-270 MSQTGPGG
+270 
-278 EEFRDYDADGLKW
+278 
-291 IEVPGQDLPI
+291 
-301 LERTTENS
+301 
-309 TWFAL
+309 
-314 LAMERLENG
+314 
-323 DWHYITRHHYELT
+323 
-336 SLISNDY
+336 
-343 DNGHNDDSEEKS
+343 
-355 SYRLVYDYQDTTGN
+355 
-369 GAMLPNSQ
+369 
-377 MTVKTRLADKVNYQ
+377 
-391 DADDYRLEIIE
+391 
-402 TSKLGDISVSQDGKN
+402 
-417 LLIRSGKKTGYGCC
+417 
-431 YVSVQLPDGN
+431 
-441 GGYQE
+441 
-446 AFRKDIWFEV
+446 
-456 SEYVILPENIT
+456 
-467 DASGNVINPEIGQKI
+467 
-482 DLEKDMKPQLVRY
+482 
-495 KNGKGDPIP
+495 
-504 VTGDNYKIVISSSTD
+504 
-519 GSTGEIRW
+519 
-527 DYDTTN
+527 
-533 WKWINVPGQELPI
+533 
-546 LERTSGYET
+546 
-555 RFGLTA
+555 
-561 MEKDTD
+561 
-567 GNWHQIARRQYNL
+567 
-580 DILPGYNG
+580 
-588 DDSGNFGDSGHDS
+588 
-601 DDSEEKSFYNLT
+601 
-613 YDLEGTTGNGAM
+613 
-625 LPNSQMTATTYLEDK
+625 
-640 TKDYQRVDDY
+640 
-650 KLEILEQSKLAD
+650 
-662 ISVSADGKKLVI
+662 
-674 KSGNKTGQ
+674 
-682 GCCYISVQIPDG
+682 
-694 KGGYREAFRKDM
+694 
-706 WFSVSEYVILPEKI
+706 
-720 TDTSGNEIN
+720 
-729 LEVGQ
+729 GQ

-766 VISSWTD
+766 VMSQTGPGGEELRDYDADGLKWIAVPGQDLPILERTTENSTWFALLAMEKSENGDWHYITRHHYALDPLINSDYDNGHNDDSEEKSSYSLIYDYQDTTGNGSMLPNSQMTAITYLEDKTKDYQRVDDYKLEILEQSKLAEISVSADGKKLVIKSGNKTGQGCCYISVQIPDEKGGYREAFRKDIWFSVSEYVLLPENITDANGKVFIPEVGQQIDILNNMKPQLVRYKKGKGDPIPVTGDNYKIVIYSETD
-773 ESTGTVYPDYD
+773 ESTGTVHRDYD
-784 TDGWKWIDVPGQEL
+784 ADGWKWIDVPGQEL
-798 PILERTSGYGTHFGL
+798 PILERTSGYGTWFAL
-813 TAMEKSADGN
+813 VAMEKSADGN
-823 WHQIARR
+823 WYQIARR
-830 MYEVD
+830 MYELD
-835 TLPGYNGDDSGNFGD
+835 TLPGYNGNDSGSFGD

-913 LAEAT
+913 LAEAA
-918 VSPDGK
+918 VSSDGK

-940 VAVKLLDKTGEYKE
+940 VAVKLLDKTGKYKE

-995 KVKLVQ
+995 KVKLIQ

-1015 DIKIVVMSWKDT
+1015 DIKIVVMSWRDT

-1036 DDEAWNMQKVSGQEL
+1036 DEEAWNMQKVSGQEL

-1061 TRLALSAMRKN
+1061 TRLALSAIRKN

-1144 VFKAGKKE
+1144 VFKAGKTE

-1161 VLRKQIT
+1161 VLRKQAS

-1173 PTISLTT
+1173 PTISLTA

-1212 TGIVKVSSVTKKGT
+1212 TGIVKVSYVTKKGT

-1256 QRRVVKTSKITVST
+1256 QNGAVKTSKITVST

-1290 TPVTRQEK
+1290 TPVTSQEK

-1305 KKIVTVTSGGVI
+1305 KKIATVTSGGVI

-1323 TATITIRSGSKRTT
+1323 TATITIRSGSKKTT

>member
-1 MLLAATLTFSQSMGA
+1 MKKKRIAMLLVATLTFSQSMGA
-16 AIPVA
+16 VIPVA

-39 VQENDDSETTGE
+39 EEIVQENGGSETTGE

-81 NVSETTELSGDNTEN
+81 NVSETTELFGDNTEN
-96 QEAFSDGSEAGESV
+96 QEVFSDGSEGGES
-110 AANEQY
+110 AEANEQY

-209 WVNISEYVI
+209 GVNISEYVI

-257 DPIPLT
+257 DPIPVT

-278 EEFRDYDADGLKW
+278 EELRDYDADGLKW

-323 DWHYITRHHYELT
+323 DWHYITRHHYELNPLNN
-336 SLISNDY
+336 SDY

-355 SYRLVYDYQDTTGN
+355 SYRLIYDYQDTTGN
-369 GAMLPNSQ
+369 
-377 MTVKTRLADKVNYQ
+377 
-391 DADDYRLEIIE
+391 E
-402 TSKLGDISVSQDGKN
+402 
-417 LLIRSGKKTGYGCC
+417 
-431 YVSVQLPDGN
+431 
-441 GGYQE
+441 
-446 AFRKDIWFEV
+446 
-456 SEYVILPENIT
+456 
-467 DASGNVINPEIGQKI
+467 
-482 DLEKDMKPQLVRY
+482 
-495 KNGKGDPIP
+495 
-504 VTGDNYKIVISSSTD
+504 
-519 GSTGEIRW
+519 
-527 DYDTTN
+527 
-533 WKWINVPGQELPI
+533 
-546 LERTSGYET
+546 
-555 RFGLTA
+555 
-561 MEKDTD
+561 
-567 GNWHQIARRQYNL
+567 
-580 DILPGYNG
+580 
-588 DDSGNFGDSGHDS
+588 
-601 DDSEEKSFYNLT
+601 
-613 YDLEGTTGNGAM
+613 AM

-749 KDGKGDPIPVTG
+749 KGGKGDPIPVTG

-773 ESTGTVYPDYD
+773 ESTGTVYHDYD

-798 PILERTSGYGTHFGL
+798 PILERTSGYGTYFGL

-960 WFEVSEFMLLPENL
+960 WFEVSEFMLIPDNL

-1015 DIKIVVMSWKDT
+1015 DIKIVVMSWKNT

-1093 HSHSWKAVKTVQA
+1093 HSHNWKAVKTVQA

-1120 CDGVRTVTLPAKHT
+1120 CDGIRTVTLPAKHT
-1134 AVKDAAVAAT
+1134 AVKDAAIAAT

-1173 PTISLTT
+1173 PTISLTA

-1256 QRRVVKTSKITVST
+1256 QRGAVKTSKITVST

-1290 TPVTRQEK
+1290 TPVTSQEK

-1305 KKIVTVTSGGVI
+1305 KKIATVTSGGVI

>member
-1 MLLAATLTFSQSMGA
+1 MKKKRIAMFLVATLTFSQSMGA
-16 AIPVA
+16 VIPVA

-39 VQENDDSETTGE
+39 EEIVQENGGSETTGE

-81 NVSETTELSGDNTEN
+81 NVSETTELFGDNTEN
-96 QEAFSDGSEAGESV
+96 QEVFSDGSEGGES
-110 AANEQY
+110 AEANEQY

-209 WVNISEYVI
+209 GVNISEYVI

-257 DPIPLT
+257 DPIPVT

-278 EEFRDYDADGLKW
+278 EELRDYDADGLKW

-314 LAMERLENG
+314 LAMERSENG

-369 GAMLPNSQ
+369 
-377 MTVKTRLADKVNYQ
+377 
-391 DADDYRLEIIE
+391 E
-402 TSKLGDISVSQDGKN
+402 
-417 LLIRSGKKTGYGCC
+417 
-431 YVSVQLPDGN
+431 
-441 GGYQE
+441 
-446 AFRKDIWFEV
+446 
-456 SEYVILPENIT
+456 
-467 DASGNVINPEIGQKI
+467 
-482 DLEKDMKPQLVRY
+482 
-495 KNGKGDPIP
+495 
-504 VTGDNYKIVISSSTD
+504 
-519 GSTGEIRW
+519 
-527 DYDTTN
+527 
-533 WKWINVPGQELPI
+533 
-546 LERTSGYET
+546 
-555 RFGLTA
+555 
-561 MEKDTD
+561 
-567 GNWHQIARRQYNL
+567 
-580 DILPGYNG
+580 
-588 DDSGNFGDSGHDS
+588 
-601 DDSEEKSFYNLT
+601 
-613 YDLEGTTGNGAM
+613 AM

-749 KDGKGDPIPVTG
+749 KGGKGDPIPVTG

-773 ESTGTVYPDYD
+773 ESTGTVYHDYD

-798 PILERTSGYGTHFGL
+798 PILERTSGYGTYFGL

-960 WFEVSEFMLLPENL
+960 WFEVSEFMLIPDNL

-1120 CDGVRTVTLPAKHT
+1120 CDGIRTVTLPAKHT
-1134 AVKDAAVAAT
+1134 AVKDAAIAAT

-1173 PTISLTT
+1173 PTISLTA

-1256 QRRVVKTSKITVST
+1256 QRGAVKTSKITVST

-1290 TPVTRQEK
+1290 TPVTSQEK

-1305 KKIVTVTSGGVI
+1305 KKIATVTSGGVI

>member
-1 MLLAATLTFSQSMGA
+1 MKKKRIAMLLAAVLTFSQSMGA
-16 AIPVA
+16 AMPVA

-39 VQENDDSETTGE
+39 VQENGGLEITGE
-51 AASVPDLEDDEELSL
+51 TASVPDLEDDEELSL
-66 QDDAENAEEEIAEEE
+66 QDDAENAEEVAEEE
-81 NVSETTELSGDNTEN
+81 NTSEIAEISGDNTEN
-96 QEAFSDGSEAGESV
+96 QEVFSDGSEGGESA

-116 QLNLIFEGA
+116 QLNLIFEGT
-125 SGGQDLLPN
+125 SGSQDLLPN
-134 SRVRIKSRLVDT
+134 SHVRIKTRLVDT
-146 IGYSD
+146 TDWGD

-183 VYNKTGD
+183 IYNKTGD

-209 WVNISEYVI
+209 GVNISEYVI
-218 LPEKITDT
+218 LPEKT
-226 SGNEINLEVGQ
+226 INLEAGQ

-257 DPIPLT
+257 DPIPVT

-278 EEFRDYDADGLKW
+278 EELRDYDADGLKW
-291 IEVPGQDLPI
+291 IAVPGQDLPI

-314 LAMERLENG
+314 LAMERSENG
-323 DWHYITRHHYELT
+323 DWHYITRHHYALDPLLN
-336 SLISNDY
+336 SDY

-355 SYRLVYDYQDTTGN
+355 SYSLIYDYQD
-369 GAMLPNSQ
+369 
-377 MTVKTRLADKVNYQ
+377 
-391 DADDYRLEIIE
+391 
-402 TSKLGDISVSQDGKN
+402 
-417 LLIRSGKKTGYGCC
+417 
-431 YVSVQLPDGN
+431 
-441 GGYQE
+441 
-446 AFRKDIWFEV
+446 
-456 SEYVILPENIT
+456 
-467 DASGNVINPEIGQKI
+467 
-482 DLEKDMKPQLVRY
+482 
-495 KNGKGDPIP
+495 
-504 VTGDNYKIVISSSTD
+504 
-519 GSTGEIRW
+519 
-527 DYDTTN
+527 
-533 WKWINVPGQELPI
+533 
-546 LERTSGYET
+546 
-555 RFGLTA
+555 
-561 MEKDTD
+561 
-567 GNWHQIARRQYNL
+567 
-580 DILPGYNG
+580 
-588 DDSGNFGDSGHDS
+588 
-601 DDSEEKSFYNLT
+601 
-613 YDLEGTTGNGAM
+613 TTGNGAM

-640 TKDYQRVDDY
+640 TKDYQRMDDY
-650 KLEILEQSKLAD
+650 KLEILEQSKLAE

-694 KGGYREAFRKDM
+694 KGGYREAFRKDI
-706 WFSVSEYVILPEKI
+706 WFSVSEYVLLPENI
-720 TDTSGNEIN
+720 TDANGKVFIP
-729 LEVGQ
+729 EVGQ
-734 QLDIAKDMKPQLVRY
+734 QIDILNNMKPQLVRY
-749 KDGKGDPIPVTG
+749 KKGKGDPIPVTG

-766 VISSWTD
+766 VIYSGTD
-773 ESTGTVYPDYD
+773 ESTGTVHRDYD
-784 TDGWKWIDVPGQEL
+784 ADGWKWIDVPGQEL
-798 PILERTSGYGTHFGL
+798 PILERTSGYGTWFAL
-813 TAMEKSADGN
+813 AAMEKSRDGN

-830 MYEVD
+830 MYELD
-835 TLPGYNGDDSGNFGD
+835 TLPGYNGDDSGSFGD

-869 LEGTAGNEAMLPNNE
+869 LEGTAGNETMLPNNE

-895 SGQHPVK
+895 SGRHPVK

-913 LAEAT
+913 LAEAA

-940 VAVKLLDKTGEYKE
+940 VAVKLLDKTGKYKE

-995 KVKLVQ
+995 KVKLIQ

-1015 DIKIVVMSWKDT
+1015 DIKIVVMSWRDT

-1061 TRLALSAMRKN
+1061 TRLALSAIRKN

-1120 CDGVRTVTLPAKHT
+1120 CDGVRTVTLPAEHT
-1134 AVKDAAVAAT
+1134 VVKDAAVAAT
-1144 VFKAGKKE
+1144 VFKAGKTE

-1161 VLRKQIT
+1161 VLRKQT
-1168 VAKLK
+1168 SVAKLK
-1173 PTISLTT
+1173 PTISLTA

-1187 GQSTTAFKAAGLA
+1187 GQSTTAFKVAGLA

-1256 QRRVVKTSKITVST
+1256 QRGAVKTSKITVST

-1282 KLASSVKV
+1282 KLASSVKI
-1290 TPVTRQEK
+1290 TPVTSQEK

-1305 KKIVTVTSGGVI
+1305 KKIATVTSGGVI

-1323 TATITIRSGSKRTT
+1323 IATITIRSGSKKTT

>member
-1 MLLAATLTFSQSMGA
+1 MKKKRIAMLLVATLTFSQSMGTV
-16 AIPVA
+16 IPAA

-39 VQENDDSETTGE
+39 EEIVQENGGSETTGE
-51 AASVPDLEDDEELSL
+51 AASVPDLEDDEELSI

-81 NVSETTELSGDNTEN
+81 NTSEITELFGDNTEN
-96 QEAFSDGSEAGESV
+96 QEVFNDGSEGGES
-110 AANEQY
+110 AEANEQY

-134 SRVRIKSRLVDT
+134 SHVRIKSRLVDT
-146 IGYSD
+146 IGCSD

-209 WVNISEYVI
+209 GVNISEYVI

-257 DPIPLT
+257 DPIPVT

-278 EEFRDYDADGLKW
+278 EELRDYDADGLKW

-301 LERTTENS
+301 LERTTENP

-323 DWHYITRHHYELT
+323 DWHYITRHHYELNPLNN
-336 SLISNDY
+336 SDY

-355 SYRLVYDYQDTTGN
+355 SYRLIYDYQDTTGN
-369 GAMLPNSQ
+369 
-377 MTVKTRLADKVNYQ
+377 
-391 DADDYRLEIIE
+391 E
-402 TSKLGDISVSQDGKN
+402 
-417 LLIRSGKKTGYGCC
+417 
-431 YVSVQLPDGN
+431 
-441 GGYQE
+441 
-446 AFRKDIWFEV
+446 
-456 SEYVILPENIT
+456 
-467 DASGNVINPEIGQKI
+467 
-482 DLEKDMKPQLVRY
+482 
-495 KNGKGDPIP
+495 
-504 VTGDNYKIVISSSTD
+504 
-519 GSTGEIRW
+519 
-527 DYDTTN
+527 
-533 WKWINVPGQELPI
+533 
-546 LERTSGYET
+546 
-555 RFGLTA
+555 
-561 MEKDTD
+561 
-567 GNWHQIARRQYNL
+567 
-580 DILPGYNG
+580 
-588 DDSGNFGDSGHDS
+588 
-601 DDSEEKSFYNLT
+601 
-613 YDLEGTTGNGAM
+613 AM

-720 TDTSGNEIN
+720 TDANGNVIIP
-729 LEVGQ
+729 EVGQ
-734 QLDIAKDMKPQLVRY
+734 QVDIVNNMKPQLVRY

-773 ESTGTVYPDYD
+773 ESTGTVYHDYD

-798 PILERTSGYGTHFGL
+798 PILERTSGYGTYFGL

-823 WHQIARR
+823 WYQIARW
-830 MYEVD
+830 MYELD

-960 WFEVSEFMLLPENL
+960 WFEVSEFMLIPDNL

-1120 CDGVRTVTLPAKHT
+1120 CDGIRTVTLPAKHT
-1134 AVKDAAVAAT
+1134 AVKDAAIAAT

-1173 PTISLTT
+1173 PTISLTA

-1256 QRRVVKTSKITVST
+1256 QRGAVKTSKITVST

-1290 TPVTRQEK
+1290 TPVTSQEK

-1305 KKIVTVTSGGVI
+1305 KKIATVTSGGVI

>member
-1 MLLAATLTFSQSMGA
+1 MKKKRIAMLLAAALTFSQSMGA

-39 VQENDDSETTGE
+39 VQENGGSEITGE
-51 AASVPDLEDDEELSL
+51 TASVSDLEDDEELSL
-66 QDDAENAEEEIAEEE
+66 QDDAENAEEVAEEE
-81 NVSETTELSGDNTEN
+81 NTSEIAEISGDNTEN
-96 QEAFSDGSEAGESV
+96 QEVFSDGSEGGES
-110 AANEQY
+110 ATANEQY
-116 QLNLIFEGA
+116 QLNLIYEGT
-125 SGGQDLLPN
+125 SGSQDLLPN
-134 SRVRIKSRLVDT
+134 SRVRMKTRLVDT
-146 IGYSD
+146 TDWSA
-151 VSAYELKVAP
+151 VSTYELKVAP

-209 WVNISEYVI
+209 GINISEYVI
-218 LPEKITDT
+218 LPEKT
-226 SGNEINLEVGQ
+226 INLEAGQ

-257 DPIPLT
+257 DPIPVT

-278 EEFRDYDADGLKW
+278 EELRDYDADGLKW
-291 IEVPGQDLPI
+291 IAVPGQDLPI

-314 LAMERLENG
+314 LAMERSENG
-323 DWHYITRHHYELT
+323 DWHYITRHHYALDP
-336 SLISNDY
+336 LINSDY

-355 SYRLVYDYQDTTGN
+355 SYSLIYDYQDTTGN
-369 GAMLPNSQ
+369 GS
-377 MTVKTRLADKVNYQ
+377 
-391 DADDYRLEIIE
+391 
-402 TSKLGDISVSQDGKN
+402 
-417 LLIRSGKKTGYGCC
+417 
-431 YVSVQLPDGN
+431 
-441 GGYQE
+441 
-446 AFRKDIWFEV
+446 
-456 SEYVILPENIT
+456 
-467 DASGNVINPEIGQKI
+467 
-482 DLEKDMKPQLVRY
+482 
-495 KNGKGDPIP
+495 
-504 VTGDNYKIVISSSTD
+504 
-519 GSTGEIRW
+519 
-527 DYDTTN
+527 
-533 WKWINVPGQELPI
+533 
-546 LERTSGYET
+546 
-555 RFGLTA
+555 
-561 MEKDTD
+561 
-567 GNWHQIARRQYNL
+567 
-580 DILPGYNG
+580 
-588 DDSGNFGDSGHDS
+588 
-601 DDSEEKSFYNLT
+601 
-613 YDLEGTTGNGAM
+613 M

-682 GCCYISVQIPDG
+682 GCCYISVQIPDE
-694 KGGYREAFRKDM
+694 KGGYREAFRKDI
-706 WFSVSEYVILPEKI
+706 WFSVSEYVLLPENI
-720 TDTSGNEIN
+720 TDANGKVFIP
-729 LEVGQ
+729 EVGQ
-734 QLDIAKDMKPQLVRY
+734 QIDILNNMKPQLVRY
-749 KDGKGDPIPVTG
+749 KKGKGDPIPVTG

-766 VISSWTD
+766 VIYSETD
-773 ESTGTVYPDYD
+773 ESTGTVHRDYD
-784 TDGWKWIDVPGQEL
+784 ADGWKWIDVPGQEL
-798 PILERTSGYGTHFGL
+798 PILERTSGYGTWFAL
-813 TAMEKSADGN
+813 VAMEKSADGN

-830 MYEVD
+830 MYELD
-835 TLPGYNGDDSGNFGD
+835 TLPGYNGNDSGSFGD

-940 VAVKLLDKTGEYKE
+940 VAVKLLDKTGKYKE

-1015 DIKIVVMSWKDT
+1015 DIKIVVMSWRDT

-1036 DDEAWNMQKVSGQEL
+1036 DEEAWNMQKVSGQEL

-1144 VFKAGKKE
+1144 VFKAGKTE

-1161 VLRKQIT
+1161 VLRKQAS

-1173 PTISLTT
+1173 PTISLTA

-1212 TGIVKVSSVTKKGT
+1212 TGIVKVSYVTKKGT

-1256 QRRVVKTSKITVST
+1256 QNGAVKTSKITVST

-1290 TPVTRQEK
+1290 TPVTSPEK

-1305 KKIVTVTSGGVI
+1305 KKIATVTSGGVI

-1323 TATITIRSGSKRTT
+1323 TATITIRSGSKKTT

>member
-1 MLLAATLTFSQSMGA
+1 MKKKRIAMLLVATLTFSQSMGA
-16 AIPVA
+16 VIPVA

-81 NVSETTELSGDNTEN
+81 NTSETTELSGDNTEN
-96 QEAFSDGSEAGESV
+96 QEVFNDGSEGGES
-110 AANEQY
+110 AEANEQY

-134 SRVRIKSRLVDT
+134 SHVRIKSRLVDT
-146 IGYSD
+146 IGCSD

-209 WVNISEYVI
+209 GVNISEYVI

-257 DPIPLT
+257 DPIPVT

-278 EEFRDYDADGLKW
+278 EELRDYDADGLKW

-314 LAMERLENG
+314 LAMERSENG
-323 DWHYITRHHYELT
+323 DWHYITRHHYELNPLNN
-336 SLISNDY
+336 SDY

-355 SYRLVYDYQDTTGN
+355 SYRLIYDYQDTTGN
-369 GAMLPNSQ
+369 
-377 MTVKTRLADKVNYQ
+377 
-391 DADDYRLEIIE
+391 E
-402 TSKLGDISVSQDGKN
+402 
-417 LLIRSGKKTGYGCC
+417 
-431 YVSVQLPDGN
+431 
-441 GGYQE
+441 
-446 AFRKDIWFEV
+446 
-456 SEYVILPENIT
+456 
-467 DASGNVINPEIGQKI
+467 
-482 DLEKDMKPQLVRY
+482 
-495 KNGKGDPIP
+495 
-504 VTGDNYKIVISSSTD
+504 
-519 GSTGEIRW
+519 
-527 DYDTTN
+527 
-533 WKWINVPGQELPI
+533 
-546 LERTSGYET
+546 
-555 RFGLTA
+555 
-561 MEKDTD
+561 
-567 GNWHQIARRQYNL
+567 
-580 DILPGYNG
+580 
-588 DDSGNFGDSGHDS
+588 
-601 DDSEEKSFYNLT
+601 
-613 YDLEGTTGNGAM
+613 AM

-773 ESTGTVYPDYD
+773 ESTGTVYHDYD

-798 PILERTSGYGTHFGL
+798 PILERTSGYGTYFGL

-830 MYEVD
+830 MYELD

-960 WFEVSEFMLLPENL
+960 WFEVSEFMLIPDNL

-1134 AVKDAAVAAT
+1134 AVKDAAIAAT

-1173 PTISLTT
+1173 PTISLTA
-1180 SSLKMKA
+1180 SSMKMKA

-1256 QRRVVKTSKITVST
+1256 QRGAVKTSKITVST

-1290 TPVTRQEK
+1290 TPVTSQEK

>member
-1 MLLAATLTFSQSMGA
+1 MKKKRIAMLLVATLTFSQSMGA
-16 AIPVA
+16 VIPVA

-39 VQENDDSETTGE
+39 EEIVQENDASETTGE

-81 NVSETTELSGDNTEN
+81 NTSEITELFGDNIEN
-96 QEAFSDGSEAGESV
+96 QEVFNDGSEGGES
-110 AANEQY
+110 AEANEQY

-257 DPIPLT
+257 DPIPVT

-278 EEFRDYDADGLKW
+278 EELRDYDADGLKW

-314 LAMERLENG
+314 LAMERSENG

-343 DNGHNDDSEEKS
+343 DNSHNDDSEEKS
-355 SYRLVYDYQDTTGN
+355 SYRLVYDYQD
-369 GAMLPNSQ
+369 
-377 MTVKTRLADKVNYQ
+377 
-391 DADDYRLEIIE
+391 
-402 TSKLGDISVSQDGKN
+402 
-417 LLIRSGKKTGYGCC
+417 
-431 YVSVQLPDGN
+431 
-441 GGYQE
+441 
-446 AFRKDIWFEV
+446 
-456 SEYVILPENIT
+456 
-467 DASGNVINPEIGQKI
+467 
-482 DLEKDMKPQLVRY
+482 
-495 KNGKGDPIP
+495 
-504 VTGDNYKIVISSSTD
+504 
-519 GSTGEIRW
+519 
-527 DYDTTN
+527 
-533 WKWINVPGQELPI
+533 
-546 LERTSGYET
+546 
-555 RFGLTA
+555 
-561 MEKDTD
+561 
-567 GNWHQIARRQYNL
+567 
-580 DILPGYNG
+580 
-588 DDSGNFGDSGHDS
+588 
-601 DDSEEKSFYNLT
+601 
-613 YDLEGTTGNGAM
+613 TTGNGAM

-720 TDTSGNEIN
+720 TDANGNVIIP
-729 LEVGQ
+729 EVGQ
-734 QLDIAKDMKPQLVRY
+734 QVDIVNNMKPQLVRY

-773 ESTGTVYPDYD
+773 ESTGTVYHDYD

-798 PILERTSGYGTHFGL
+798 PILERTSGYGTYFGL

-830 MYEVD
+830 MYELD

-1134 AVKDAAVAAT
+1134 AVKDAAIAAT

-1173 PTISLTT
+1173 PTISLTA

-1256 QRRVVKTSKITVST
+1256 QRGAVKTSKITVST

-1290 TPVTRQEK
+1290 TPVTSQEK

>member
-1 MLLAATLTFSQSMGA
+1 MKKKRIAMLLVATLTFSQNMGA
-16 AIPVA
+16 VIPVA

-81 NVSETTELSGDNTEN
+81 NTSETTELSGDNTEN
-96 QEAFSDGSEAGESV
+96 QEAFSDGSEDGES
-110 AANEQY
+110 ATANEQY
-116 QLNLIFEGA
+116 QLNLIYEGT
-125 SGGQDLLPN
+125 SGSQDLLPN
-134 SRVRIKSRLVDT
+134 SHVRIKTRLVDT
-146 IGYSD
+146 TDWSD

-209 WVNISEYVI
+209 GVNI
-218 LPEKITDT
+218 
-226 SGNEINLEVGQ
+226 
-237 QLDIAKDMK
+237 
-246 PQLVRYKDGKG
+246 
-257 DPIPLT
+257 
-263 GDNYKIV
+263 
-270 MSQTGPGG
+270 
-278 EEFRDYDADGLKW
+278 
-291 IEVPGQDLPI
+291 
-301 LERTTENS
+301 
-309 TWFAL
+309 
-314 LAMERLENG
+314 
-323 DWHYITRHHYELT
+323 
-336 SLISNDY
+336 
-343 DNGHNDDSEEKS
+343 
-355 SYRLVYDYQDTTGN
+355 
-369 GAMLPNSQ
+369 
-377 MTVKTRLADKVNYQ
+377 
-391 DADDYRLEIIE
+391 
-402 TSKLGDISVSQDGKN
+402 
-417 LLIRSGKKTGYGCC
+417 
-431 YVSVQLPDGN
+431 
-441 GGYQE
+441 
-446 AFRKDIWFEV
+446 
-456 SEYVILPENIT
+456 
-467 DASGNVINPEIGQKI
+467 
-482 DLEKDMKPQLVRY
+482 
-495 KNGKGDPIP
+495 
-504 VTGDNYKIVISSSTD
+504 
-519 GSTGEIRW
+519 
-527 DYDTTN
+527 
-533 WKWINVPGQELPI
+533 
-546 LERTSGYET
+546 
-555 RFGLTA
+555 
-561 MEKDTD
+561 
-567 GNWHQIARRQYNL
+567 
-580 DILPGYNG
+580 
-588 DDSGNFGDSGHDS
+588 
-601 DDSEEKSFYNLT
+601 
-613 YDLEGTTGNGAM
+613 
-625 LPNSQMTATTYLEDK
+625 
-640 TKDYQRVDDY
+640 
-650 KLEILEQSKLAD
+650 
-662 ISVSADGKKLVI
+662 
-674 KSGNKTGQ
+674 
-682 GCCYISVQIPDG
+682 
-694 KGGYREAFRKDM
+694 
-706 WFSVSEYVILPEKI
+706 SEYVILPEKI

-773 ESTGTVYPDYD
+773 ESTGTVYHDYD

-798 PILERTSGYGTHFGL
+798 PILERTSGYGTYFGL

-960 WFEVSEFMLLPENL
+960 WFEVSEFMLIPDNL

-1120 CDGVRTVTLPAKHT
+1120 CDGIRTVTLPAKHT
-1134 AVKDAAVAAT
+1134 AVKDAAIAAT

-1173 PTISLTT
+1173 PTISLTA

-1256 QRRVVKTSKITVST
+1256 QRGAVKTSKITVST

-1290 TPVTRQEK
+1290 TPVTSQEK

-1305 KKIVTVTSGGVI
+1305 KKIATVTSGGVI

>member
-51 AASVPDLEDDEELSL
+51 AASVPDLKDDEELSL

-81 NVSETTELSGDNTEN
+81 NTSEITELFGDNTEN
-96 QEAFSDGSEAGESV
+96 QEVFNDGSEGGESA

-151 VSAYELKVAP
+151 VSAYELKVAS
-161 VTGGNGVKMAD
+161 VTGGNGAKMAD

-314 LAMERLENG
+314 LAMERSENG

-355 SYRLVYDYQDTTGN
+355 SYRLVYDYQD
-369 GAMLPNSQ
+369 
-377 MTVKTRLADKVNYQ
+377 
-391 DADDYRLEIIE
+391 
-402 TSKLGDISVSQDGKN
+402 
-417 LLIRSGKKTGYGCC
+417 
-431 YVSVQLPDGN
+431 
-441 GGYQE
+441 
-446 AFRKDIWFEV
+446 
-456 SEYVILPENIT
+456 
-467 DASGNVINPEIGQKI
+467 
-482 DLEKDMKPQLVRY
+482 
-495 KNGKGDPIP
+495 
-504 VTGDNYKIVISSSTD
+504 
-519 GSTGEIRW
+519 
-527 DYDTTN
+527 
-533 WKWINVPGQELPI
+533 
-546 LERTSGYET
+546 
-555 RFGLTA
+555 
-561 MEKDTD
+561 
-567 GNWHQIARRQYNL
+567 
-580 DILPGYNG
+580 
-588 DDSGNFGDSGHDS
+588 
-601 DDSEEKSFYNLT
+601 
-613 YDLEGTTGNGAM
+613 TTGNGAM

-749 KDGKGDPIPVTG
+749 KDGKGDPIPLTG

-784 TDGWKWIDVPGQEL
+784 TDVWKWIDVPGQEL
-798 PILERTSGYGTHFGL
+798 PILERTSGYGTYFGL

-830 MYEVD
+830 MYELD

-960 WFEVSEFMLLPENL
+960 WFEVSEFMLLPENM

-1187 GQSTTAFKAAGLA
+1187 SQSTTAFKAAGLA

-1256 QRRVVKTSKITVST
+1256 QRGVVKTSKITVST

-1290 TPVTRQEK
+1290 TPVTSQEK

-1323 TATITIRSGSKRTT
+1323 NATITIRSGSKRTT

>member
-1 MLLAATLTFSQSMGA
+1 MKKKRIAMLLVATLTFSQSMGTV
-16 AIPVA
+16 IPAA

-39 VQENDDSETTGE
+39 EEIVQENGGSETTEE
-51 AASVPDLEDDEELSL
+51 AASVPDLEDDEELSI

-81 NVSETTELSGDNTEN
+81 NTSEITELFGDNTEN
-96 QEAFSDGSEAGESV
+96 QEVFNDGSEGGES
-110 AANEQY
+110 AEANEQY
-116 QLNLIFEGA
+116 QLNLIFEGS

-134 SRVRIKSRLVDT
+134 SHVRIKSRLVDT
-146 IGYSD
+146 IGCSD

-209 WVNISEYVI
+209 GVNISEYVI

-257 DPIPLT
+257 DPIPVT

-278 EEFRDYDADGLKW
+278 EELRDYDADGLKW

-323 DWHYITRHHYELT
+323 DWHYITRHHYELNPLNN
-336 SLISNDY
+336 SDY

-355 SYRLVYDYQDTTGN
+355 SYRLIYDYQDTTGN
-369 GAMLPNSQ
+369 
-377 MTVKTRLADKVNYQ
+377 
-391 DADDYRLEIIE
+391 E
-402 TSKLGDISVSQDGKN
+402 
-417 LLIRSGKKTGYGCC
+417 
-431 YVSVQLPDGN
+431 
-441 GGYQE
+441 
-446 AFRKDIWFEV
+446 
-456 SEYVILPENIT
+456 
-467 DASGNVINPEIGQKI
+467 
-482 DLEKDMKPQLVRY
+482 
-495 KNGKGDPIP
+495 
-504 VTGDNYKIVISSSTD
+504 
-519 GSTGEIRW
+519 
-527 DYDTTN
+527 
-533 WKWINVPGQELPI
+533 
-546 LERTSGYET
+546 
-555 RFGLTA
+555 
-561 MEKDTD
+561 
-567 GNWHQIARRQYNL
+567 
-580 DILPGYNG
+580 
-588 DDSGNFGDSGHDS
+588 
-601 DDSEEKSFYNLT
+601 
-613 YDLEGTTGNGAM
+613 AM

-720 TDTSGNEIN
+720 TGTSGNEIN

-749 KDGKGDPIPVTG
+749 KGGKGDPIPVTG

-773 ESTGTVYPDYD
+773 ESTGTVYHDYD

-798 PILERTSGYGTHFGL
+798 PILERTSGYGTYFGL

-960 WFEVSEFMLLPENL
+960 WFEVSEFMLIPDNL

-1120 CDGVRTVTLPAKHT
+1120 CDGIRTVTLPAKHT
-1134 AVKDAAVAAT
+1134 AVKDAAIAAT

-1173 PTISLTT
+1173 PTISLTA

-1256 QRRVVKTSKITVST
+1256 QRGAVKTSKITVST

-1290 TPVTRQEK
+1290 TPVTSQEK

-1305 KKIVTVTSGGVI
+1305 KKIATVTSGGVI

>member
-1 MLLAATLTFSQSMGA
+1 MKKKRIAMLLVATLTFSQSMGA
-16 AIPVA
+16 VIPVA

-39 VQENDDSETTGE
+39 EEIVQENGGSETTGE

-81 NVSETTELSGDNTEN
+81 NVSETTELFGDNTEN
-96 QEAFSDGSEAGESV
+96 QEAFSDGSEAGGSA

-209 WVNISEYVI
+209 GVNISEYVI

-323 DWHYITRHHYELT
+323 DWHYITRHYYELNPLNN
-336 SLISNDY
+336 SDY

-355 SYRLVYDYQDTTGN
+355 SYRLVYDYQD
-369 GAMLPNSQ
+369 
-377 MTVKTRLADKVNYQ
+377 
-391 DADDYRLEIIE
+391 
-402 TSKLGDISVSQDGKN
+402 
-417 LLIRSGKKTGYGCC
+417 
-431 YVSVQLPDGN
+431 
-441 GGYQE
+441 
-446 AFRKDIWFEV
+446 
-456 SEYVILPENIT
+456 
-467 DASGNVINPEIGQKI
+467 
-482 DLEKDMKPQLVRY
+482 
-495 KNGKGDPIP
+495 
-504 VTGDNYKIVISSSTD
+504 
-519 GSTGEIRW
+519 
-527 DYDTTN
+527 
-533 WKWINVPGQELPI
+533 
-546 LERTSGYET
+546 
-555 RFGLTA
+555 
-561 MEKDTD
+561 
-567 GNWHQIARRQYNL
+567 
-580 DILPGYNG
+580 
-588 DDSGNFGDSGHDS
+588 
-601 DDSEEKSFYNLT
+601 
-613 YDLEGTTGNGAM
+613 TTGNGAM

-694 KGGYREAFRKDM
+694 KGGYKEAFRKDM
-706 WFSVSEYVILPEKI
+706 WFSVSEYVILTEKI
-720 TDTSGNEIN
+720 TDANGNVIIP
-729 LEVGQ
+729 EVGQ
-734 QLDIAKDMKPQLVRY
+734 QVDIVNNMKPQLVRY

-773 ESTGTVYPDYD
+773 ESTGTVYHDYD

-798 PILERTSGYGTHFGL
+798 PILERTSGYGTYFGL

-830 MYEVD
+830 MYELD

-1173 PTISLTT
+1173 PTISLTA
-1180 SSLKMKA
+1180 SSMKMKA

-1256 QRRVVKTSKITVST
+1256 QRGAVKTSKITVST

-1290 TPVTRQEK
+1290 TPVTSQEK

-1305 KKIVTVTSGGVI
+1305 KKIATVTSGGVI

>member
-1 MLLAATLTFSQSMGA
+1 MKKKRIAMLLVATLTFSQNMGA
-16 AIPVA
+16 VIPAA

-81 NVSETTELSGDNTEN
+81 NTSETTELSGDNTEN
-96 QEAFSDGSEAGESV
+96 QEAFSDGSEDGES
-110 AANEQY
+110 ATANEQY
-116 QLNLIFEGA
+116 QLNLIYEGT
-125 SGGQDLLPN
+125 SGSQDLLPN
-134 SRVRIKSRLVDT
+134 SHVRIKTRLVDT
-146 IGYSD
+146 TDWSD

-209 WVNISEYVI
+209 GVNISEYVI

-257 DPIPLT
+257 DPIPVT

-270 MSQTGPGG
+270 MSQTDPGG
-278 EEFRDYDADGLKW
+278 EELRDYDADGLKW

-323 DWHYITRHHYELT
+323 DWHYITRHHYELNPLNN
-336 SLISNDY
+336 SDY

-355 SYRLVYDYQDTTGN
+355 SYRLIYDYQDTTGN
-369 GAMLPNSQ
+369 
-377 MTVKTRLADKVNYQ
+377 
-391 DADDYRLEIIE
+391 E
-402 TSKLGDISVSQDGKN
+402 
-417 LLIRSGKKTGYGCC
+417 
-431 YVSVQLPDGN
+431 
-441 GGYQE
+441 
-446 AFRKDIWFEV
+446 
-456 SEYVILPENIT
+456 
-467 DASGNVINPEIGQKI
+467 
-482 DLEKDMKPQLVRY
+482 
-495 KNGKGDPIP
+495 
-504 VTGDNYKIVISSSTD
+504 
-519 GSTGEIRW
+519 
-527 DYDTTN
+527 
-533 WKWINVPGQELPI
+533 
-546 LERTSGYET
+546 
-555 RFGLTA
+555 
-561 MEKDTD
+561 
-567 GNWHQIARRQYNL
+567 
-580 DILPGYNG
+580 
-588 DDSGNFGDSGHDS
+588 
-601 DDSEEKSFYNLT
+601 
-613 YDLEGTTGNGAM
+613 AM

-720 TDTSGNEIN
+720 TGTSGNEIN

-749 KDGKGDPIPVTG
+749 KGGKGDPIPVTG

-773 ESTGTVYPDYD
+773 ESTGTVYHDYD

-798 PILERTSGYGTHFGL
+798 PILERTSGYGTYFGL

-960 WFEVSEFMLLPENL
+960 WFEVSEFMLIPDNL

-1120 CDGVRTVTLPAKHT
+1120 CDGIRTVTLPAKHT
-1134 AVKDAAVAAT
+1134 AVKDAAIAAT

-1173 PTISLTT
+1173 PTISLTA

-1256 QRRVVKTSKITVST
+1256 QRGAVKTSKITVST

-1290 TPVTRQEK
+1290 TPVTSQEK

-1305 KKIVTVTSGGVI
+1305 KKIATVTSGGVI

>member
-1 MLLAATLTFSQSMGA
+1 MKKKRIAMLLVATLTFSQSMGA
-16 AIPVA
+16 VIPVA

-39 VQENDDSETTGE
+39 EEIVQENGGSETTGE
-51 AASVPDLEDDEELSL
+51 VASVPDLEDEEELSL

-81 NVSETTELSGDNTEN
+81 NTSEITELFGDNIEN
-96 QEAFSDGSEAGESV
+96 QEVFNDGSEGGES
-110 AANEQY
+110 AEANEQY

-134 SRVRIKSRLVDT
+134 SHVRIKSRLVDT
-146 IGYSD
+146 IGCSD

-172 VSLDGQDIVLD
+172 VSLDGQDIVLY

-190 ARISATAF
+190 ARISATAS

-314 LAMERLENG
+314 LAMERSENG

-355 SYRLVYDYQDTTGN
+355 SYRLVYDYQD
-369 GAMLPNSQ
+369 
-377 MTVKTRLADKVNYQ
+377 
-391 DADDYRLEIIE
+391 
-402 TSKLGDISVSQDGKN
+402 
-417 LLIRSGKKTGYGCC
+417 
-431 YVSVQLPDGN
+431 
-441 GGYQE
+441 
-446 AFRKDIWFEV
+446 
-456 SEYVILPENIT
+456 
-467 DASGNVINPEIGQKI
+467 
-482 DLEKDMKPQLVRY
+482 
-495 KNGKGDPIP
+495 
-504 VTGDNYKIVISSSTD
+504 
-519 GSTGEIRW
+519 
-527 DYDTTN
+527 
-533 WKWINVPGQELPI
+533 
-546 LERTSGYET
+546 
-555 RFGLTA
+555 
-561 MEKDTD
+561 
-567 GNWHQIARRQYNL
+567 
-580 DILPGYNG
+580 
-588 DDSGNFGDSGHDS
+588 
-601 DDSEEKSFYNLT
+601 
-613 YDLEGTTGNGAM
+613 TTGNGAM

-773 ESTGTVYPDYD
+773 ESTGTVYHDYD

-798 PILERTSGYGTHFGL
+798 PILERTSGYGTYFGL

-830 MYEVD
+830 MYELD

-1134 AVKDAAVAAT
+1134 VVKDAAVAAT
-1144 VFKAGKKE
+1144 VFKAGKTE

-1161 VLRKQIT
+1161 VLRKQAS

-1173 PTISLTT
+1173 PTISLTA

-1187 GQSTTAFKAAGLA
+1187 GQSTTVFKAAGLA

-1256 QRRVVKTSKITVST
+1256 QRGAVKTSKITVST
-1270 KSVTLKK
+1270 KSVTFKK

-1290 TPVTRQEK
+1290 TPVTSQEK

-1323 TATITIRSGSKRTT
+1323 NATITIRSGSKRTT

>member
-1 MLLAATLTFSQSMGA
+1 MKKKRIAMLLAAALTFSQSMGA

-21 AEELTAD
+21 AEELTVD

-39 VQENDDSETTGE
+39 VQENGGSEITGE
-51 AASVPDLEDDEELSL
+51 TASVSDLEDDEELSL
-66 QDDAENAEEEIAEEE
+66 QDDAENAEEVAEEE
-81 NVSETTELSGDNTEN
+81 NTSEIAEISGDNTEN
-96 QEAFSDGSEAGESV
+96 QEVFSDGSEGGES
-110 AANEQY
+110 ATANEQY
-116 QLNLIFEGA
+116 QLNLIYEGT
-125 SGGQDLLPN
+125 SGSQDLLPN
-134 SRVRIKSRLVDT
+134 SRVRMKTRLVDT
-146 IGYSD
+146 TDWSA
-151 VSAYELKVAP
+151 VSTYELKVAP

-209 WVNISEYVI
+209 GINISEYVI
-218 LPEKITDT
+218 LPEKT
-226 SGNEINLEVGQ
+226 INLEAGQ

-257 DPIPLT
+257 DPIPVT

-278 EEFRDYDADGLKW
+278 EELRDYDADGLKW
-291 IEVPGQDLPI
+291 IAVPGQDLPI

-314 LAMERLENG
+314 LAMERSENG
-323 DWHYITRHHYELT
+323 DWHYITRHHYALDP
-336 SLISNDY
+336 LINSDY

-355 SYRLVYDYQDTTGN
+355 SYSLIYDYQDTTGN
-369 GAMLPNSQ
+369 GS
-377 MTVKTRLADKVNYQ
+377 
-391 DADDYRLEIIE
+391 
-402 TSKLGDISVSQDGKN
+402 
-417 LLIRSGKKTGYGCC
+417 
-431 YVSVQLPDGN
+431 
-441 GGYQE
+441 
-446 AFRKDIWFEV
+446 
-456 SEYVILPENIT
+456 
-467 DASGNVINPEIGQKI
+467 
-482 DLEKDMKPQLVRY
+482 
-495 KNGKGDPIP
+495 
-504 VTGDNYKIVISSSTD
+504 
-519 GSTGEIRW
+519 
-527 DYDTTN
+527 
-533 WKWINVPGQELPI
+533 
-546 LERTSGYET
+546 
-555 RFGLTA
+555 
-561 MEKDTD
+561 
-567 GNWHQIARRQYNL
+567 
-580 DILPGYNG
+580 
-588 DDSGNFGDSGHDS
+588 
-601 DDSEEKSFYNLT
+601 
-613 YDLEGTTGNGAM
+613 M

-650 KLEILEQSKLAD
+650 KLEILEQSKLAE

-694 KGGYREAFRKDM
+694 KGGYREAFRKDI
-706 WFSVSEYVILPEKI
+706 WFSVSEYVLLPENI
-720 TDTSGNEIN
+720 TDANGKVFIP
-729 LEVGQ
+729 EVGQ
-734 QLDIAKDMKPQLVRY
+734 QIDILNNMKPQLVRY
-749 KDGKGDPIPVTG
+749 KKGKGDPIPVTG

-766 VISSWTD
+766 VIYSETD
-773 ESTGTVYPDYD
+773 ESTGTVHRDYD
-784 TDGWKWIDVPGQEL
+784 ADGWKWIDVPGQEL
-798 PILERTSGYGTHFGL
+798 PILERTSGYGTWFAL
-813 TAMEKSADGN
+813 VAMEKSADGN

-830 MYEVD
+830 MYELD
-835 TLPGYNGDDSGNFGD
+835 TLPGYNGNDSGSFGD

-884 TTIVTDILDKT
+884 TTIMTDILDKT

-913 LAEAT
+913 LAEAA
-918 VSPDGK
+918 VSSDGK

-940 VAVKLLDKTGEYKE
+940 VAVKLLDKTGKYKE

-995 KVKLVQ
+995 KVKLIQ

-1015 DIKIVVMSWKDT
+1015 DIKIVVMSWRDT

-1036 DDEAWNMQKVSGQEL
+1036 DDEAWNMQKVFGQEL

-1061 TRLALSAMRKN
+1061 TRLALSAIRKN

-1144 VFKAGKKE
+1144 VFKAGKTE

-1161 VLRKQIT
+1161 VLRKQAS

-1173 PTISLTT
+1173 PTISLTA

-1212 TGIVKVSSVTKKGT
+1212 TGIVKVSYVTKKGT

-1256 QRRVVKTSKITVST
+1256 QNGAVKTSKITVST

-1290 TPVTRQEK
+1290 IPVTSQEK

-1305 KKIVTVTSGGVI
+1305 KKIATVTSGGVI

-1323 TATITIRSGSKRTT
+1323 TATITIRSGSKKTT

>member
-1 MLLAATLTFSQSMGA
+1 MKKKRIAMLLVATLTFSQSMGA
-16 AIPVA
+16 VIPVA

-39 VQENDDSETTGE
+39 EEIVQENDASETTGE

-81 NVSETTELSGDNTEN
+81 NTSETTELFGDNTEN
-96 QEAFSDGSEAGESV
+96 QEAFSDGSEAGESA

-209 WVNISEYVI
+209 GVNISEYVI

-257 DPIPLT
+257 DPIPVT

-278 EEFRDYDADGLKW
+278 EELRDYDADGLKW

-301 LERTTENS
+301 LERTTENP

-314 LAMERLENG
+314 LAMERSENG

-355 SYRLVYDYQDTTGN
+355 SYRLIYDYQDTTGN
-369 GAMLPNSQ
+369 
-377 MTVKTRLADKVNYQ
+377 
-391 DADDYRLEIIE
+391 E
-402 TSKLGDISVSQDGKN
+402 
-417 LLIRSGKKTGYGCC
+417 
-431 YVSVQLPDGN
+431 
-441 GGYQE
+441 
-446 AFRKDIWFEV
+446 
-456 SEYVILPENIT
+456 
-467 DASGNVINPEIGQKI
+467 
-482 DLEKDMKPQLVRY
+482 
-495 KNGKGDPIP
+495 
-504 VTGDNYKIVISSSTD
+504 
-519 GSTGEIRW
+519 
-527 DYDTTN
+527 
-533 WKWINVPGQELPI
+533 
-546 LERTSGYET
+546 
-555 RFGLTA
+555 
-561 MEKDTD
+561 
-567 GNWHQIARRQYNL
+567 
-580 DILPGYNG
+580 
-588 DDSGNFGDSGHDS
+588 
-601 DDSEEKSFYNLT
+601 
-613 YDLEGTTGNGAM
+613 AM

-773 ESTGTVYPDYD
+773 ESTGTVYHDYD

-798 PILERTSGYGTHFGL
+798 PILERTSGYGTYFGL

-830 MYEVD
+830 MYELD
-835 TLPGYNGDDSGNFGD
+835 TLPGYNGDDSGNFG
-850 SGHDSDDSEEK
+850 DSDDSEEK

-1256 QRRVVKTSKITVST
+1256 QRGVVKTSKITVST

-1290 TPVTRQEK
+1290 TPVTSQEK

>member
-1 MLLAATLTFSQSMGA
+1 MKKKRIAMLLAATLTFSQSMGA
-16 AIPVA
+16 VIPVA

-28 TGQETAETEES
+28 AEQETTESEEA
-39 VQENDDSETTGE
+39 VQENGDGETASETE
-51 AASVPDLEDDEELSL
+51 LEEDEELSI
-66 QDDAENAEEEIAEEE
+66 QDDADNAEDPKAEEI
-81 NVSETTELSGDNTEN
+81 TEIFGDNTGN
-96 QEAFSDGSEAGESV
+96 QDIFSDGSEDGES
-110 AANEQY
+110 ATANEQY
-116 QLNLIFEGA
+116 QLNLIYEGT
-125 SGGQDLLPN
+125 SGSQDLLPN
-134 SRVRIKSRLVDT
+134 SHVRIKTRLVDT
-146 IGYSD
+146 TDWSA
-151 VSAYELKVAP
+151 VSTYELKVAP

-209 WVNISEYVI
+209 GVNISEYVI
-218 LPEKITDT
+218 LPEKT
-226 SGNEINLEVGQ
+226 INLEAGQ

-246 PQLVRYKDGKG
+246 PQIVRYKDGKG
-257 DPIPLT
+257 DPIPVT

-278 EEFRDYDADGLKW
+278 EELRDYDADGLKW
-291 IEVPGQDLPI
+291 IAVPGQDLPI

-314 LAMERLENG
+314 LAMERSENG
-323 DWHYITRHHYELT
+323 DWHYITRHHYALDP
-336 SLISNDY
+336 LINSDY

-355 SYRLVYDYQDTTGN
+355 SYSLIYDYQDTTGN
-369 GAMLPNSQ
+369 GS
-377 MTVKTRLADKVNYQ
+377 
-391 DADDYRLEIIE
+391 
-402 TSKLGDISVSQDGKN
+402 
-417 LLIRSGKKTGYGCC
+417 
-431 YVSVQLPDGN
+431 
-441 GGYQE
+441 
-446 AFRKDIWFEV
+446 
-456 SEYVILPENIT
+456 
-467 DASGNVINPEIGQKI
+467 
-482 DLEKDMKPQLVRY
+482 
-495 KNGKGDPIP
+495 
-504 VTGDNYKIVISSSTD
+504 
-519 GSTGEIRW
+519 
-527 DYDTTN
+527 
-533 WKWINVPGQELPI
+533 
-546 LERTSGYET
+546 
-555 RFGLTA
+555 
-561 MEKDTD
+561 
-567 GNWHQIARRQYNL
+567 
-580 DILPGYNG
+580 
-588 DDSGNFGDSGHDS
+588 
-601 DDSEEKSFYNLT
+601 
-613 YDLEGTTGNGAM
+613 M

-650 KLEILEQSKLAD
+650 KLEILEQSKLAE

-694 KGGYREAFRKDM
+694 KGGYREAFRKDI
-706 WFSVSEYVILPEKI
+706 WFSVSEYVLLPENI
-720 TDTSGNEIN
+720 TDANGKVFIP
-729 LEVGQ
+729 EVGQ
-734 QLDIAKDMKPQLVRY
+734 QIDILNNMKPQLVRY
-749 KDGKGDPIPVTG
+749 KKGKGDPIPVTG

-766 VISSWTD
+766 VIYSETD
-773 ESTGTVYPDYD
+773 ESTGTVHRDYD
-784 TDGWKWIDVPGQEL
+784 ADGWKWIDVPGQEL
-798 PILERTSGYGTHFGL
+798 PILERTSGYGTWFAFV
-813 TAMEKSADGN
+813 AMEKSADGN

-830 MYEVD
+830 MYELD
-835 TLPGYNGDDSGNFGD
+835 TLPGYNGNDSGSFGD

-884 TTIVTDILDKT
+884 TTIMTDILDKT

-913 LAEAT
+913 LAEAA
-918 VSPDGK
+918 VSSDGK

-940 VAVKLLDKTGEYKE
+940 VAVKLLDKTGKYKE

-995 KVKLVQ
+995 KVKLIQ

-1015 DIKIVVMSWKDT
+1015 DIKIVVMSWRDT

-1051 PIMTRKSDDN
+1051 PIMTRRSDDN
-1061 TRLALSAMRKN
+1061 TRLALSAIRKN

-1134 AVKDAAVAAT
+1134 VVKDAAVAAT
-1144 VFKAGKKE
+1144 VFKAGKTE

-1161 VLRKQIT
+1161 VIRKQAS

-1173 PTISLTT
+1173 PTISLTA

-1256 QRRVVKTSKITVST
+1256 QNGAVKTSKITVST

-1290 TPVTRQEK
+1290 TPVTSPEK

-1305 KKIVTVTSGGVI
+1305 KKIATVTSGGVI

-1323 TATITIRSGSKRTT
+1323 TATITIRSGSKKTT

>member
-1 MLLAATLTFSQSMGA
+1 MKKKRIAMLLVATLTFSQSMGA
-16 AIPVA
+16 VIPVA

-39 VQENDDSETTGE
+39 EEIVQENDASETTGE

-81 NVSETTELSGDNTEN
+81 NTSETTELFGDNTEN
-96 QEAFSDGSEAGESV
+96 QEAFSDGSEAGESA

-161 VTGGNGVKMAD
+161 VTGGNGAKMAD

-263 GDNYKIV
+263 GDNYKII

-323 DWHYITRHHYELT
+323 DWHYITRHHYELNPLNN
-336 SLISNDY
+336 SDY

-355 SYRLVYDYQDTTGN
+355 SYRLIYDYQD
-369 GAMLPNSQ
+369 
-377 MTVKTRLADKVNYQ
+377 
-391 DADDYRLEIIE
+391 
-402 TSKLGDISVSQDGKN
+402 
-417 LLIRSGKKTGYGCC
+417 
-431 YVSVQLPDGN
+431 
-441 GGYQE
+441 
-446 AFRKDIWFEV
+446 
-456 SEYVILPENIT
+456 
-467 DASGNVINPEIGQKI
+467 
-482 DLEKDMKPQLVRY
+482 
-495 KNGKGDPIP
+495 
-504 VTGDNYKIVISSSTD
+504 
-519 GSTGEIRW
+519 
-527 DYDTTN
+527 
-533 WKWINVPGQELPI
+533 
-546 LERTSGYET
+546 
-555 RFGLTA
+555 
-561 MEKDTD
+561 
-567 GNWHQIARRQYNL
+567 
-580 DILPGYNG
+580 
-588 DDSGNFGDSGHDS
+588 
-601 DDSEEKSFYNLT
+601 
-613 YDLEGTTGNGAM
+613 TTGNGAM

-798 PILERTSGYGTHFGL
+798 PILERTSGYGTYFGL

-830 MYEVD
+830 MYELD

-1173 PTISLTT
+1173 PTISLTA

-1200 KGDYVTKVTSGN
+1200 KGDYVTRVTSGN
-1212 TGIVKVSSVTKKGT
+1212 TGIVKVSSVTKKGA

-1256 QRRVVKTSKITVST
+1256 QRGVVKTSKITVST

-1290 TPVTRQEK
+1290 TPVTSQEK

-1323 TATITIRSGSKRTT
+1323 NATITIRSGSKRTT